1 MIDVKCII
9 TRKVYD
15 SGEGYRVYS
24 CRPVEAEK
32 TGNLELNK
40 YGDFTISINHA
51 TFSIGNTIHVCV
63 EKDELSKYPCSYKF
77 VSYYNQ
83 LGADI
88 SPETAK
94 QIMCNFMTES
104 QAISIIDAYPDFIRL
119 ILDNKA
125 DEIDTKKI
133 YGVGKHRLALYQRK
147 IKEHCKEIAYAPICY
162 KWNIKDIRLVSGRF
176 GSPQEFES
184 AVNSAPYATLID
196 KCECSF
202 VEADKTILKNNRE
215 LRSSEERCLYA
226 CLHELKQNELNG
238 STIMSTAEL
247 SHIIFDKYNACYDK
261 LVDVVKRSSKIH
273 YDDVCKSVAREST
286 YQSELAIAQ
295 ILLEKIKKP
304 SKLYIELDKYREI
317 DGITLTDEQLSA
329 VDMVANNSVC
339 MLNGPAGCV
348 DCDTEFFN
356 GHGWKRIADYE
367 AGDKVLQY
375 NEDGTA
381 ELVAPLAYI
390 KQPCDFLW
398 HFETPHS
405 INQTVCEQ
413 HRILFKWNGYEGIKE
428 TDILTLKKKSD
439 NNINWCGRFIT
450 QFYYFGNGIS
460 MSDEQIRV
468 MVAVMAEGHFSTRYS
483 GSKTKWC
490 VVRLKKERKINRLE
504 LLLNDANI
512 PYKKNIDKFGV
523 TNIRFYAPERR
534 KVYGGEWW
542 NVNEH
547 QARII
552 YEEVTNWDGAIVKSR
567 VHGKEKPIFNT
578 TEKQSADYIQYIF
591 TINGWQ
597 STIVDDSN
605 SPSRREFAKR
615 TYRVSTK
622 HNTLTGLCFDNRPS
636 KKKTEF
642 QKVSTKDGLKYCFTV
657 PTGMLVLRRKNC
669 IFITGNCGK
678 SQTIKTVVKMFDD
691 VGATYQLLA
700 PTGIASKVLQ
710 EYTKRPSKTCHMF
723 LTSPWSPQYI
733 IVDETSICSI
743 ETMRALLSSVNK
755 DTNLIFVCDN
765 AQLLSISCGNFVQDV
780 IDSGLMPRVSLSK
793 IFRYKTS
800 GIITEVTDIR
810 NGEHGNLT
818 NDYADY
824 SFVQISDEPMKQISA
839 AYDKFLSMGYTKDD
853 ILLLCPYNK
862 SKIGST
868 AINSYMQDKYN
879 PSEETGFRAQKNGIR
894 MHDRVINKK
903 NNYHVIACSW
913 SEDEQEYVDSGQMFV
928 ANGDIGEVVQYKNND
943 NEQYLIIRFGDRCAK
958 FEPSDILNLQLAYCI
973 SCHSSQ
979 GCQAKAVICI
989 FDRMHQ
995 SLVTRNLLYVA
1006 MSRAQEQLCV
1016 IGDYDTIV
1024 CGISKQ
1030 ENLERKTFLKNMLT
1044 NPKKYDIIL
1053 ST

>member
-24 CRPVEAEK
+24 CRPVEAENAS
-32 TGNLELNK
+32 NLELNK
-40 YGDFTISINHA
+40 YGDFTISINQA

-63 EKDELSKYPCSYKF
+63 EKDALSKYPGSYKF

-83 LGADI
+83 IGSNI

-104 QAISIIDAYPDFIRL
+104 QAISIIDVYPDFIRL
-119 ILDNKA
+119 ILEDKA

-202 VEADKTILKNNRE
+202 VDADKTILKNNRE

-329 VDMVANNSVC
+329 VNMVANNSVC
-339 MLNGPAGCV
+339 MLNG
-348 DCDTEFFN
+348 
-356 GHGWKRIADYE
+356 
-367 AGDKVLQY
+367 
-375 NEDGTA
+375 
-381 ELVAPLAYI
+381 
-390 KQPCDFLW
+390 
-398 HFETPHS
+398 
-405 INQTVCEQ
+405 
-413 HRILFKWNGYEGIKE
+413 
-428 TDILTLKKKSD
+428 
-439 NNINWCGRFIT
+439 
-450 QFYYFGNGIS
+450 
-460 MSDEQIRV
+460 
-468 MVAVMAEGHFSTRYS
+468 YS
-483 GSKTKWC
+483 GS
-490 VVRLKKERKINRLE
+490 
-504 LLLNDANI
+504 
-512 PYKKNIDKFGV
+512 G
-523 TNIRFYAPERR
+523 
-534 KVYGGEWW
+534 
-542 NVNEH
+542 
-547 QARII
+547 
-552 YEEVTNWDGAIVKSR
+552 KS
-567 VHGKEKPIFNT
+567 T
-578 TEKQSADYIQYIF
+578 
-591 TINGWQ
+591 
-597 STIVDDSN
+597 
-605 SPSRREFAKR
+605 
-615 TYRVSTK
+615 STK
-622 HNTLTGLCFDNRPS
+622 AIIRMLEDCN
-636 KKKTEF
+636 KTY
-642 QKVSTKDGLKYCFTV
+642 T
-657 PTGMLVLRRKNC
+657 
-669 IFITGNCGK
+669 
-678 SQTIKTVVKMFDD
+678 
-691 VGATYQLLA
+691 LLA
-700 PTGIASKVLQ
+700 PTGIASRVL
-710 EYTKRPSKTCHMF
+710 SKATGRKAQTIHMF
-723 LTSPWSPQYI
+723 LATNEESGDYVLLDEASMCAVDLIAALLQSPQ
-733 IVDETSICSI
+733 
-743 ETMRALLSSVNK
+743 LNK

-824 SFVQISDEPMKQISA
+824 SFVQIADEPMKQISA

-868 AINSYMQDKYN
+868 AINAYMQDKYN

-903 NNYHVIACSW
+903 NNYHVAAVVW
-913 SEDEQEYVDSGQMFV
+913 SDDEQDYTDAGQTFV
-928 ANGDIGEVVQYKNND
+928 ANGDIGEVVQYKNDD
-943 NEQYLIIRFGDRCAK
+943 NEQYLIIKFTDRYTRF
-958 FEPSDILNLQLAYCI
+958 ELSDVLNLQLAYCI

>member
-15 SGEGYRVYS
+15 SGDGYRVYS
-24 CRPVEAEK
+24 CQPVEAEK
-32 TGNLELNK
+32 TTELELNK
-40 YGDFTISINHA
+40 YGDFTLSINQT
-51 TFSIGNTIHVCV
+51 TFAVGNTIHVCV
-63 EKDELSKYPCSYKF
+63 EKDELSKYPGSYRF

-83 LGADI
+83 IGADI

-119 ILDNKA
+119 ILDDKT
-125 DEIDTKKI
+125 DEIDIKKI

-184 AVNSAPYATLID
+184 AVNSASYATLID
-196 KCECSF
+196 KCEHSF
-202 VEADKTILKNNRE
+202 TDADKTILKNNRE
-215 LRSSEERCLYA
+215 LRSSEDRCLYA

-247 SHIIFDKYNACYDK
+247 AHIIFDKYNACYDK

-273 YDDVCKSVAREST
+273 YDDACKSVAREST
-286 YQSELAIAQ
+286 YQSERVIAQ

-317 DGITLTDEQLSA
+317 DGIILTDEQLSA

-339 MLNGPAGCV
+339 MLNG
-348 DCDTEFFN
+348 
-356 GHGWKRIADYE
+356 
-367 AGDKVLQY
+367 
-375 NEDGTA
+375 
-381 ELVAPLAYI
+381 
-390 KQPCDFLW
+390 
-398 HFETPHS
+398 
-405 INQTVCEQ
+405 
-413 HRILFKWNGYEGIKE
+413 
-428 TDILTLKKKSD
+428 
-439 NNINWCGRFIT
+439 
-450 QFYYFGNGIS
+450 
-460 MSDEQIRV
+460 
-468 MVAVMAEGHFSTRYS
+468 YS
-483 GSKTKWC
+483 GS
-490 VVRLKKERKINRLE
+490 
-504 LLLNDANI
+504 
-512 PYKKNIDKFGV
+512 G
-523 TNIRFYAPERR
+523 
-534 KVYGGEWW
+534 
-542 NVNEH
+542 
-547 QARII
+547 
-552 YEEVTNWDGAIVKSR
+552 KS
-567 VHGKEKPIFNT
+567 T
-578 TEKQSADYIQYIF
+578 
-591 TINGWQ
+591 
-597 STIVDDSN
+597 
-605 SPSRREFAKR
+605 
-615 TYRVSTK
+615 STK
-622 HNTLTGLCFDNRPS
+622 AIIRMLEDCN
-636 KKKTEF
+636 KTY
-642 QKVSTKDGLKYCFTV
+642 T
-657 PTGMLVLRRKNC
+657 
-669 IFITGNCGK
+669 
-678 SQTIKTVVKMFDD
+678 
-691 VGATYQLLA
+691 LLA
-700 PTGIASKVLQ
+700 PTGIASRVL
-710 EYTKRPSKTCHMF
+710 SKATGRKAQTIHMF
-723 LTSPWSPQYI
+723 LATNNDAGDYVLI
-733 IVDETSICSI
+733 DETSIVSVDLI
-743 ETMRALLSSVNK
+743 ATLLQSPQLNK

-800 GIITEVTDIR
+800 GIITEVTDVR

-818 NDYADY
+818 NAYADY
-824 SFVQISDEPMKQISA
+824 AFVQISDEPMQQISA
-839 AYDKFLSMGYTKDD
+839 AYDKFLSIGYTKDD

-868 AINSYMQDKYN
+868 AINAYIQDKYN
-879 PSEETGFRAQKNGIR
+879 PHEETGFRAQKNGIR

-903 NNYHVIACSW
+903 NNYHVIACAW
-913 SEDEQEYVDSGQMFV
+913 SEEEQEYVDGGQMFV
-928 ANGDIGEVVQYKNND
+928 ANGDIGEVVQYQNND
-943 NEQYLIIRFGDRCAK
+943 NEQYLIIRFGDRYAR

-995 SLVTRNLLYVA
+995 ALVTRNLLYVA

-1044 NPKKYDIIL
+1044 NPQEYDIIL

>member
-24 CRPVEAEK
+24 CRPVEEEK

-40 YGDFTISINHA
+40 YGDFTISINQA

-63 EKDELSKYPCSYKF
+63 EKDGLSKYPSSYKF

-83 LGADI
+83 LGDDI

-286 YQSELAIAQ
+286 YQSERAIAQ

-329 VDMVANNSVC
+329 VNMVANNSVC
-339 MLNGPAGCV
+339 MLNG
-348 DCDTEFFN
+348 
-356 GHGWKRIADYE
+356 
-367 AGDKVLQY
+367 
-375 NEDGTA
+375 
-381 ELVAPLAYI
+381 
-390 KQPCDFLW
+390 
-398 HFETPHS
+398 
-405 INQTVCEQ
+405 
-413 HRILFKWNGYEGIKE
+413 
-428 TDILTLKKKSD
+428 
-439 NNINWCGRFIT
+439 
-450 QFYYFGNGIS
+450 
-460 MSDEQIRV
+460 
-468 MVAVMAEGHFSTRYS
+468 YS
-483 GSKTKWC
+483 GS
-490 VVRLKKERKINRLE
+490 
-504 LLLNDANI
+504 
-512 PYKKNIDKFGV
+512 G
-523 TNIRFYAPERR
+523 
-534 KVYGGEWW
+534 
-542 NVNEH
+542 
-547 QARII
+547 
-552 YEEVTNWDGAIVKSR
+552 KS
-567 VHGKEKPIFNT
+567 T
-578 TEKQSADYIQYIF
+578 
-591 TINGWQ
+591 
-597 STIVDDSN
+597 
-605 SPSRREFAKR
+605 
-615 TYRVSTK
+615 STK
-622 HNTLTGLCFDNRPS
+622 AIIRMLEDCN
-636 KKKTEF
+636 KTY
-642 QKVSTKDGLKYCFTV
+642 T
-657 PTGMLVLRRKNC
+657 
-669 IFITGNCGK
+669 
-678 SQTIKTVVKMFDD
+678 
-691 VGATYQLLA
+691 LLA
-700 PTGIASKVLQ
+700 PTGIASRVL
-710 EYTKRPSKTCHMF
+710 TKATGRKAQTIHMF
-723 LTSPWSPQYI
+723 LATNEDSGDYVLI
-733 IVDETSICSI
+733 DETSMVSI
-743 ETMRALLSSVNK
+743 DLIAALLQSPQLNK

-810 NGEHGNLT
+810 NGEHGNLI

-824 SFVQISDEPMKQISA
+824 SFVQIADEPMKQISA
-839 AYDKFLSMGYTKDD
+839 SYDKFLSMGYTKDD
-853 ILLLCPYNK
+853 ILILCPYNK

-903 NNYHVIACSW
+903 NNYHIIACSW
-913 SEDEQEYVDSGQMFV
+913 SEEEQEYVDSGQMFV
-928 ANGDIGEVVQYKNND
+928 ANGDIGEVIQYKNND

-1044 NPKKYDIIL
+1044 NPEKYDIIL

>member
-32 TGNLELNK
+32 TENLELNK

-63 EKDELSKYPCSYKF
+63 EKDELSKYPGSYKF

-125 DEIDTKKI
+125 DEINTKKI

-184 AVNSAPYATLID
+184 AVNYAPYATLID

-247 SHIIFDKYNACYDK
+247 SRIIFDKYNACYDK
-261 LVDVVKRSSKIH
+261 LVDVVKRSNKIH

-329 VDMVANNSVC
+329 VNMVANNSVC
-339 MLNGPAGCV
+339 MLNG
-348 DCDTEFFN
+348 
-356 GHGWKRIADYE
+356 
-367 AGDKVLQY
+367 
-375 NEDGTA
+375 
-381 ELVAPLAYI
+381 
-390 KQPCDFLW
+390 
-398 HFETPHS
+398 
-405 INQTVCEQ
+405 
-413 HRILFKWNGYEGIKE
+413 
-428 TDILTLKKKSD
+428 
-439 NNINWCGRFIT
+439 
-450 QFYYFGNGIS
+450 
-460 MSDEQIRV
+460 
-468 MVAVMAEGHFSTRYS
+468 YS
-483 GSKTKWC
+483 GS
-490 VVRLKKERKINRLE
+490 
-504 LLLNDANI
+504 
-512 PYKKNIDKFGV
+512 G
-523 TNIRFYAPERR
+523 
-534 KVYGGEWW
+534 
-542 NVNEH
+542 
-547 QARII
+547 
-552 YEEVTNWDGAIVKSR
+552 KS
-567 VHGKEKPIFNT
+567 T
-578 TEKQSADYIQYIF
+578 
-591 TINGWQ
+591 
-597 STIVDDSN
+597 
-605 SPSRREFAKR
+605 
-615 TYRVSTK
+615 STK
-622 HNTLTGLCFDNRPS
+622 AIIRMLEDCN
-636 KKKTEF
+636 KTY
-642 QKVSTKDGLKYCFTV
+642 T
-657 PTGMLVLRRKNC
+657 
-669 IFITGNCGK
+669 
-678 SQTIKTVVKMFDD
+678 
-691 VGATYQLLA
+691 LLA
-700 PTGIASKVLQ
+700 PTGIASRVL
-710 EYTKRPSKTCHMF
+710 SKATSRKAQTIHMF
-723 LTSPWSPQYI
+723 LATNEDSGDYVLI
-733 IVDETSICSI
+733 DETSMVSI
-743 ETMRALLSSVNK
+743 DLIAALLQSPQLNK

-780 IDSGLMPRVSLSK
+780 IDSGLMPRMSLSK

-824 SFVQISDEPMKQISA
+824 SFVQIADEPMKQISA

-868 AINSYMQDKYN
+868 AINTYMQDKYN
-879 PSEETGFRAQKNGIR
+879 PNEETGFRAQKNGIR

-903 NNYHVIACSW
+903 NNYHVIACSL

-943 NEQYLIIRFGDRCAK
+943 NEQYLIIRFGDRCAR

-1044 NPKKYDIIL
+1044 NPEKYDIIL

>member
-32 TGNLELNK
+32 TGNLKLNK
-40 YGDFTISINHA
+40 YGDFTISVNQA

-63 EKDELSKYPCSYKF
+63 EKDELSKYPGSYKF

-83 LGADI
+83 LGEDI

-104 QAISIIDAYPDFIRL
+104 QAISIIDAYPNFIRL

-202 VEADKTILKNNRE
+202 VDADKTILKNNRE

-247 SHIIFDKYNACYDK
+247 SRIIFDKYNACYDK
-261 LVDVVKRSSKIH
+261 LVDVVKRSGKIH

-286 YQSELAIAQ
+286 YQSELSIAH

-339 MLNGPAGCV
+339 MLNG
-348 DCDTEFFN
+348 
-356 GHGWKRIADYE
+356 
-367 AGDKVLQY
+367 
-375 NEDGTA
+375 
-381 ELVAPLAYI
+381 
-390 KQPCDFLW
+390 
-398 HFETPHS
+398 
-405 INQTVCEQ
+405 
-413 HRILFKWNGYEGIKE
+413 
-428 TDILTLKKKSD
+428 
-439 NNINWCGRFIT
+439 
-450 QFYYFGNGIS
+450 
-460 MSDEQIRV
+460 
-468 MVAVMAEGHFSTRYS
+468 YS
-483 GSKTKWC
+483 GS
-490 VVRLKKERKINRLE
+490 
-504 LLLNDANI
+504 
-512 PYKKNIDKFGV
+512 G
-523 TNIRFYAPERR
+523 
-534 KVYGGEWW
+534 
-542 NVNEH
+542 
-547 QARII
+547 
-552 YEEVTNWDGAIVKSR
+552 KS
-567 VHGKEKPIFNT
+567 T
-578 TEKQSADYIQYIF
+578 
-591 TINGWQ
+591 
-597 STIVDDSN
+597 
-605 SPSRREFAKR
+605 
-615 TYRVSTK
+615 STK
-622 HNTLTGLCFDNRPS
+622 AIIRMLEDCN
-636 KKKTEF
+636 KTY
-642 QKVSTKDGLKYCFTV
+642 T
-657 PTGMLVLRRKNC
+657 
-669 IFITGNCGK
+669 
-678 SQTIKTVVKMFDD
+678 
-691 VGATYQLLA
+691 LLA
-700 PTGIASKVLQ
+700 PTGIASRVL
-710 EYTKRPSKTCHMF
+710 SKATGRKAQTIHMF
-723 LTSPWSPQYI
+723 LATNEESGDYVLLDEASMCAVDLIAALLQSPQ
-733 IVDETSICSI
+733 
-743 ETMRALLSSVNK
+743 LNK

-824 SFVQISDEPMKQISA
+824 SFVQIADEPMKQISA

-868 AINSYMQDKYN
+868 AINAYMQDKYN

-903 NNYHVIACSW
+903 NNYHVAAVVW
-913 SEDEQEYVDSGQMFV
+913 SDDEQDYTDAGQTFV
-928 ANGDIGEVVQYKNND
+928 ANGDIGEVVQYKND
-943 NEQYLIIRFGDRCAK
+943 DSEQYLIIKFTDRYTRF
-958 FEPSDILNLQLAYCI
+958 ELSDILNLQLAYCI

-979 GCQAKAVICI
+979 GCQAKAVICV
-989 FDRMHQ
+989 FDSSHK
-995 SLVTRNLLYVA
+995 SLITRNLLYVA

-1030 ENLERKTFLKNMLT
+1030 ENMERKTFLKNMLT
-1044 NPKKYDIIL
+1044 NPEKYDIIL

>member
-15 SGEGYRVYS
+15 SGDGYRVYS
-24 CRPVEAEK
+24 CQPVEAEK
-32 TGNLELNK
+32 TTELELNK
-40 YGDFTISINHA
+40 YGDFTLSINQT
-51 TFSIGNTIHVCV
+51 TFAIGNTIHVCV
-63 EKDELSKYPCSYKF
+63 EKDELSKYSGSYKF

-83 LGADI
+83 IGADI

-104 QAISIIDAYPDFIRL
+104 QAVSIIDAYPDFIRL
-119 ILDNKA
+119 ILDDKT
-125 DEIDTKKI
+125 DEIDIKKI

-202 VEADKTILKNNRE
+202 TEADKTILKNNRE

-273 YDDVCKSVAREST
+273 YDDVSKSVAREST
-286 YQSELAIAQ
+286 YQSERAIAQ

-317 DGITLTDEQLSA
+317 DGITLTDEQLNA

-339 MLNGPAGCV
+339 MLNG
-348 DCDTEFFN
+348 
-356 GHGWKRIADYE
+356 
-367 AGDKVLQY
+367 
-375 NEDGTA
+375 
-381 ELVAPLAYI
+381 
-390 KQPCDFLW
+390 
-398 HFETPHS
+398 
-405 INQTVCEQ
+405 
-413 HRILFKWNGYEGIKE
+413 
-428 TDILTLKKKSD
+428 
-439 NNINWCGRFIT
+439 
-450 QFYYFGNGIS
+450 
-460 MSDEQIRV
+460 
-468 MVAVMAEGHFSTRYS
+468 YS
-483 GSKTKWC
+483 GS
-490 VVRLKKERKINRLE
+490 
-504 LLLNDANI
+504 
-512 PYKKNIDKFGV
+512 G
-523 TNIRFYAPERR
+523 
-534 KVYGGEWW
+534 
-542 NVNEH
+542 
-547 QARII
+547 
-552 YEEVTNWDGAIVKSR
+552 KS
-567 VHGKEKPIFNT
+567 T
-578 TEKQSADYIQYIF
+578 
-591 TINGWQ
+591 
-597 STIVDDSN
+597 
-605 SPSRREFAKR
+605 
-615 TYRVSTK
+615 STK
-622 HNTLTGLCFDNRPS
+622 AIIRMLEDCN
-636 KKKTEF
+636 KTY
-642 QKVSTKDGLKYCFTV
+642 T
-657 PTGMLVLRRKNC
+657 
-669 IFITGNCGK
+669 
-678 SQTIKTVVKMFDD
+678 
-691 VGATYQLLA
+691 LLA
-700 PTGIASKVLQ
+700 PTGIASRVL
-710 EYTKRPSKTCHMF
+710 SKATGRKAQTIHMF
-723 LTSPWSPQYI
+723 LATNNDAGDY
-733 IVDETSICSI
+733 VLLDETSMVSVDLIA
-743 ETMRALLSSVNK
+743 TLLQSPQLNK

-800 GIITEVTDIR
+800 GIITEVTDVR

-818 NDYADY
+818 SAYADY
-824 SFVQISDEPMKQISA
+824 SFVQIADEPMKQISA

-868 AINSYMQDKYN
+868 AINAYMQDKYN
-879 PSEETGFRAQKNGIR
+879 HHEETGFRAQKNGIR

-913 SEDEQEYVDSGQMFV
+913 SEEEQEYVDGGQMFV
-928 ANGDIGEVVQYKNND
+928 ANGDIGEVVQYQNND
-943 NEQYLIIRFGDRCAK
+943 NEQYLIIRFGDRHAR

-979 GCQAKAVICI
+979 GCQAKAVICV

-995 SLVTRNLLYVA
+995 ALVTRNLLYVA

-1044 NPKKYDIIL
+1044 NPQEYDIML

>member
-15 SGEGYRVYS
+15 SGDGYRVYS
-24 CRPVEAEK
+24 CQPVEAEK
-32 TGNLELNK
+32 TDELELNK
-40 YGDFTISINHA
+40 YGDFTLSINQT
-51 TFSIGNTIHVCV
+51 TFAVGNTIHVCV
-63 EKDELSKYPCSYKF
+63 EKDELSKYPGSYKF

-83 LGADI
+83 IGSDI

-119 ILDNKA
+119 ILDDKT
-125 DEIDTKKI
+125 DEIDIKKI

-176 GSPQEFES
+176 GSPQEFDS

-196 KCECSF
+196 KCECNF
-202 VEADKTILKNNRE
+202 TEADKTILKNNKE

-247 SHIIFDKYNACYDK
+247 AHIIFDKYNACYDK

-286 YQSELAIAQ
+286 YQSERAIAQ

-339 MLNGPAGCV
+339 MLNG
-348 DCDTEFFN
+348 
-356 GHGWKRIADYE
+356 
-367 AGDKVLQY
+367 
-375 NEDGTA
+375 
-381 ELVAPLAYI
+381 
-390 KQPCDFLW
+390 
-398 HFETPHS
+398 
-405 INQTVCEQ
+405 
-413 HRILFKWNGYEGIKE
+413 
-428 TDILTLKKKSD
+428 
-439 NNINWCGRFIT
+439 
-450 QFYYFGNGIS
+450 
-460 MSDEQIRV
+460 
-468 MVAVMAEGHFSTRYS
+468 YS
-483 GSKTKWC
+483 GS
-490 VVRLKKERKINRLE
+490 
-504 LLLNDANI
+504 
-512 PYKKNIDKFGV
+512 G
-523 TNIRFYAPERR
+523 
-534 KVYGGEWW
+534 
-542 NVNEH
+542 
-547 QARII
+547 
-552 YEEVTNWDGAIVKSR
+552 KS
-567 VHGKEKPIFNT
+567 T
-578 TEKQSADYIQYIF
+578 
-591 TINGWQ
+591 
-597 STIVDDSN
+597 
-605 SPSRREFAKR
+605 
-615 TYRVSTK
+615 STK
-622 HNTLTGLCFDNRPS
+622 AIIRMLEDCN
-636 KKKTEF
+636 KTY
-642 QKVSTKDGLKYCFTV
+642 T
-657 PTGMLVLRRKNC
+657 
-669 IFITGNCGK
+669 
-678 SQTIKTVVKMFDD
+678 
-691 VGATYQLLA
+691 LLA
-700 PTGIASKVLQ
+700 PTGIASRVL
-710 EYTKRPSKTCHMF
+710 SKATRRKAQTIHMF
-723 LTSPWSPQYI
+723 LATNEEAGGYVLLDEASMCAVDLIATLLQSPQ
-733 IVDETSICSI
+733 
-743 ETMRALLSSVNK
+743 LNK

-800 GIITEVTDIR
+800 GIITEVTDVR

-818 NDYADY
+818 SAYADY
-824 SFVQISDEPMKQISA
+824 SFIQIADEPMKQISA

-853 ILLLCPYNK
+853 ILVLCPYNK

-868 AINSYMQDKYN
+868 AINAYMQDKYN
-879 PSEETGFRAQKNGIR
+879 PHEETGFRAQKNGIR

-913 SEDEQEYVDSGQMFV
+913 SEDEQEYVDGGQMFV
-928 ANGDIGEVVQYKNND
+928 ANGDIGEVIQYQNND
-943 NEQYLIIRFGDRCAK
+943 NEQYLIIRFGDRYAR
-958 FEPSDILNLQLAYCI
+958 FEPSDMLNLQLAYCI

-979 GCQAKAVICI
+979 GCQAKAVICV

-995 SLVTRNLLYVA
+995 TLITRNLLYVA

-1044 NPKKYDIIL
+1044 NPQEYDIIL
-1053 ST
+1053 SI

>member
-32 TGNLELNK
+32 TGEFELNK
-40 YGDFTISINHA
+40 YGDFTLSINQT
-51 TFSIGNTIHVCV
+51 TFAVGNTIHVCV
-63 EKDELSKYPCSYKF
+63 EKDELSKYPGSYKF

-83 LGADI
+83 IGADI

-119 ILDNKA
+119 ILDDKT
-125 DEIDTKKI
+125 DEIDIKKI

-184 AVNSAPYATLID
+184 AVNSSPYATLID

-202 VEADKTILKNNRE
+202 VEADKTILKNNKE

-247 SHIIFDKYNACYDK
+247 AHIIFDKYNVCYDK

-273 YDDVCKSVAREST
+273 YDDVCKSVARESI
-286 YQSELAIAQ
+286 YQSERSIAQ

-339 MLNGPAGCV
+339 MLNG
-348 DCDTEFFN
+348 
-356 GHGWKRIADYE
+356 
-367 AGDKVLQY
+367 
-375 NEDGTA
+375 
-381 ELVAPLAYI
+381 
-390 KQPCDFLW
+390 
-398 HFETPHS
+398 
-405 INQTVCEQ
+405 
-413 HRILFKWNGYEGIKE
+413 
-428 TDILTLKKKSD
+428 
-439 NNINWCGRFIT
+439 
-450 QFYYFGNGIS
+450 
-460 MSDEQIRV
+460 
-468 MVAVMAEGHFSTRYS
+468 YS
-483 GSKTKWC
+483 GS
-490 VVRLKKERKINRLE
+490 
-504 LLLNDANI
+504 
-512 PYKKNIDKFGV
+512 G
-523 TNIRFYAPERR
+523 
-534 KVYGGEWW
+534 
-542 NVNEH
+542 
-547 QARII
+547 
-552 YEEVTNWDGAIVKSR
+552 KS
-567 VHGKEKPIFNT
+567 T
-578 TEKQSADYIQYIF
+578 
-591 TINGWQ
+591 
-597 STIVDDSN
+597 
-605 SPSRREFAKR
+605 
-615 TYRVSTK
+615 STK
-622 HNTLTGLCFDNRPS
+622 AIIRMLEDCN
-636 KKKTEF
+636 KTY
-642 QKVSTKDGLKYCFTV
+642 T
-657 PTGMLVLRRKNC
+657 
-669 IFITGNCGK
+669 
-678 SQTIKTVVKMFDD
+678 
-691 VGATYQLLA
+691 LLA
-700 PTGIASKVLQ
+700 PTGIASRVL
-710 EYTKRPSKTCHMF
+710 SKATGRKAQTIHMF
-723 LTSPWSPQYI
+723 LATNDDAGDYVLLDESSMCSVDLIAALLQSPQLN
-733 IVDETSICSI
+733 E
-743 ETMRALLSSVNK
+743 

-780 IDSGLMPRVSLSK
+780 IDSGLMSRVSLSK

-800 GIITEVTDIR
+800 GIITEVTDVR

-818 NDYADY
+818 NAYADY
-824 SFVQISDEPMKQISA
+824 SFVQIADEPMKQISA
-839 AYDKFLSMGYTKDD
+839 VYDKFLSMGYTKDD

-868 AINSYMQDKYN
+868 AINAYMQDKYN
-879 PSEETGFRAQKNGIR
+879 PHEETGFRAQKNGIR

-903 NNYHVIACSW
+903 NNYHVISCSW
-913 SEDEQEYVDSGQMFV
+913 SEEEQEYVDGGQMFV
-928 ANGDIGEVVQYKNND
+928 ANGDIGEVVQYQNND
-943 NEQYLIIRFGDRCAK
+943 NEQYLIIRFGDRYAR

-995 SLVTRNLLYVA
+995 ALVTRNLLYVA

-1044 NPKKYDIIL
+1044 NPQEYDIIL
-1053 ST
+1053 SI

>member
-15 SGEGYRVYS
+15 SGDGYRVYS
-24 CRPVEAEK
+24 CQPVEAEK
-32 TGNLELNK
+32 TTELELNK
-40 YGDFTISINHA
+40 YGDFTLSINQT
-51 TFSIGNTIHVCV
+51 TFAIGNTIHVCV
-63 EKDELSKYPCSYKF
+63 EKDELSKYSGSYKF

-83 LGADI
+83 IGADI

-104 QAISIIDAYPDFIRL
+104 QAVSIIDAYPDFIRL
-119 ILDNKA
+119 ILDDKT
-125 DEIDTKKI
+125 DEIDIKKI

-202 VEADKTILKNNRE
+202 TEADKTILKNNRE

-273 YDDVCKSVAREST
+273 YDDVSKSVAREST
-286 YQSELAIAQ
+286 YQSERAIAQ

-317 DGITLTDEQLSA
+317 DGITLTDEQLNA

-339 MLNGPAGCV
+339 MLNG
-348 DCDTEFFN
+348 
-356 GHGWKRIADYE
+356 
-367 AGDKVLQY
+367 
-375 NEDGTA
+375 
-381 ELVAPLAYI
+381 
-390 KQPCDFLW
+390 
-398 HFETPHS
+398 
-405 INQTVCEQ
+405 
-413 HRILFKWNGYEGIKE
+413 
-428 TDILTLKKKSD
+428 
-439 NNINWCGRFIT
+439 
-450 QFYYFGNGIS
+450 
-460 MSDEQIRV
+460 
-468 MVAVMAEGHFSTRYS
+468 YS
-483 GSKTKWC
+483 GS
-490 VVRLKKERKINRLE
+490 
-504 LLLNDANI
+504 
-512 PYKKNIDKFGV
+512 G
-523 TNIRFYAPERR
+523 
-534 KVYGGEWW
+534 
-542 NVNEH
+542 
-547 QARII
+547 
-552 YEEVTNWDGAIVKSR
+552 KS
-567 VHGKEKPIFNT
+567 T
-578 TEKQSADYIQYIF
+578 
-591 TINGWQ
+591 
-597 STIVDDSN
+597 
-605 SPSRREFAKR
+605 
-615 TYRVSTK
+615 STK
-622 HNTLTGLCFDNRPS
+622 AIIRMLEDCN
-636 KKKTEF
+636 KTY
-642 QKVSTKDGLKYCFTV
+642 T
-657 PTGMLVLRRKNC
+657 
-669 IFITGNCGK
+669 
-678 SQTIKTVVKMFDD
+678 
-691 VGATYQLLA
+691 LLA
-700 PTGIASKVLQ
+700 PTGIASRVL
-710 EYTKRPSKTCHMF
+710 SKATGRKAQTIHMF
-723 LTSPWSPQYI
+723 LATNNDAGDY
-733 IVDETSICSI
+733 VLLDETSMVSVDLIA
-743 ETMRALLSSVNK
+743 TLLQSPQLNK

-800 GIITEVTDIR
+800 GIITEVTDVR

-818 NDYADY
+818 SAYADY
-824 SFVQISDEPMKQISA
+824 SFVQIADEPMKQISA

-868 AINSYMQDKYN
+868 AINAYMQDKYN
-879 PSEETGFRAQKNGIR
+879 PHEETGFRTQKNGIR

-913 SEDEQEYVDSGQMFV
+913 SEEEQEYVDGGQMFV
-928 ANGDIGEVVQYKNND
+928 ANGDIGEVVQYQNND
-943 NEQYLIIRFGDRCAK
+943 NEQYLIIRFGDRHAR

-979 GCQAKAVICI
+979 GCQAKAVICV

-995 SLVTRNLLYVA
+995 ALVTRNLLYVA

-1044 NPKKYDIIL
+1044 NPQEYDIML

>member
-15 SGEGYRVYS
+15 SGDGYRVYS
-24 CRPVEAEK
+24 CQPVGAEK
-32 TGNLELNK
+32 PDELELNK
-40 YGDFTISINHA
+40 YGDFTLSINQT
-51 TFSIGNTIHVCV
+51 TFAVGNTIHVCV
-63 EKDELSKYPCSYKF
+63 EKDELSKYPGSYKF

-83 LGADI
+83 IGADI

-104 QAISIIDAYPDFIRL
+104 QAISIIDAYPNFIRL
-119 ILDNKA
+119 ILDDKT
-125 DEIDTKKI
+125 DEIDIKKI

-202 VEADKTILKNNRE
+202 TEADKTILKNNRE

-247 SHIIFDKYNACYDK
+247 AHIIFDKYNACYDK

-286 YQSELAIAQ
+286 YQSERAIAQ

-317 DGITLTDEQLSA
+317 DGITLTDEQLRA

-339 MLNGPAGCV
+339 MLNG
-348 DCDTEFFN
+348 
-356 GHGWKRIADYE
+356 
-367 AGDKVLQY
+367 
-375 NEDGTA
+375 
-381 ELVAPLAYI
+381 
-390 KQPCDFLW
+390 
-398 HFETPHS
+398 
-405 INQTVCEQ
+405 
-413 HRILFKWNGYEGIKE
+413 
-428 TDILTLKKKSD
+428 
-439 NNINWCGRFIT
+439 
-450 QFYYFGNGIS
+450 
-460 MSDEQIRV
+460 
-468 MVAVMAEGHFSTRYS
+468 YS
-483 GSKTKWC
+483 GS
-490 VVRLKKERKINRLE
+490 
-504 LLLNDANI
+504 
-512 PYKKNIDKFGV
+512 G
-523 TNIRFYAPERR
+523 
-534 KVYGGEWW
+534 
-542 NVNEH
+542 
-547 QARII
+547 
-552 YEEVTNWDGAIVKSR
+552 KS
-567 VHGKEKPIFNT
+567 T
-578 TEKQSADYIQYIF
+578 
-591 TINGWQ
+591 
-597 STIVDDSN
+597 
-605 SPSRREFAKR
+605 
-615 TYRVSTK
+615 STK
-622 HNTLTGLCFDNRPS
+622 AIIRMLEDCN
-636 KKKTEF
+636 KTY
-642 QKVSTKDGLKYCFTV
+642 T
-657 PTGMLVLRRKNC
+657 
-669 IFITGNCGK
+669 
-678 SQTIKTVVKMFDD
+678 
-691 VGATYQLLA
+691 LLA
-700 PTGIASKVLQ
+700 PTGIASRVL
-710 EYTKRPSKTCHMF
+710 SKATGRKAQTIHMF
-723 LTSPWSPQYI
+723 LATNNDAGDYVLIDECSMLSVDLVATLLQSPQ
-733 IVDETSICSI
+733 
-743 ETMRALLSSVNK
+743 LNK

-800 GIITEVTDIR
+800 GIITEVTDVR

-818 NDYADY
+818 SAYADY
-824 SFVQISDEPMKQISA
+824 SFVQIADEPMKQISA

-868 AINSYMQDKYN
+868 AINAYMQDKYN
-879 PSEETGFRAQKNGIR
+879 PHEETGFRAQKNGIR

-903 NNYHVIACSW
+903 NNYHVIACAW
-913 SEDEQEYVDSGQMFV
+913 SEEEQEYVDGGQMFV
-928 ANGDIGEVVQYKNND
+928 ANGDIGEVVQYQNND
-943 NEQYLIIRFGDRCAK
+943 NEQYLIIRFGDRYAR

-979 GCQAKAVICI
+979 GCQAKAVVCV

-995 SLVTRNLLYVA
+995 TLITRNLLYVA

-1044 NPKKYDIIL
+1044 NPQEYDIIL
-1053 ST
+1053 SI

>member
-1 MIDVKCII
+1 MIDIKCII

-15 SGEGYRVYS
+15 SGGGYRVYS

-32 TGNLELNK
+32 TDELEMNK
-40 YGDFTISINHA
+40 YGDFTLSINQT
-51 TFSIGNTIHVCV
+51 TFAVGNTIHVCV
-63 EKDELSKYPCSYKF
+63 EKDELSKYPGSYKF

-83 LGADI
+83 IGADI

-119 ILDNKA
+119 ILDDKT

-184 AVNSAPYATLID
+184 AVSSAPYATLID
-196 KCECSF
+196 KCECGF

-238 STIMSTAEL
+238 STIMPTAEL

-273 YDDVCKSVAREST
+273 YDDVSKSVAREST
-286 YQSELAIAQ
+286 YQSERAIAQ

-339 MLNGPAGCV
+339 MLNG
-348 DCDTEFFN
+348 
-356 GHGWKRIADYE
+356 
-367 AGDKVLQY
+367 
-375 NEDGTA
+375 
-381 ELVAPLAYI
+381 
-390 KQPCDFLW
+390 
-398 HFETPHS
+398 
-405 INQTVCEQ
+405 
-413 HRILFKWNGYEGIKE
+413 
-428 TDILTLKKKSD
+428 
-439 NNINWCGRFIT
+439 
-450 QFYYFGNGIS
+450 
-460 MSDEQIRV
+460 
-468 MVAVMAEGHFSTRYS
+468 YS
-483 GSKTKWC
+483 GS
-490 VVRLKKERKINRLE
+490 
-504 LLLNDANI
+504 
-512 PYKKNIDKFGV
+512 G
-523 TNIRFYAPERR
+523 
-534 KVYGGEWW
+534 
-542 NVNEH
+542 
-547 QARII
+547 
-552 YEEVTNWDGAIVKSR
+552 KS
-567 VHGKEKPIFNT
+567 T
-578 TEKQSADYIQYIF
+578 
-591 TINGWQ
+591 
-597 STIVDDSN
+597 
-605 SPSRREFAKR
+605 
-615 TYRVSTK
+615 STK
-622 HNTLTGLCFDNRPS
+622 AIIRMLEDCN
-636 KKKTEF
+636 KTY
-642 QKVSTKDGLKYCFTV
+642 T
-657 PTGMLVLRRKNC
+657 
-669 IFITGNCGK
+669 
-678 SQTIKTVVKMFDD
+678 
-691 VGATYQLLA
+691 LLA
-700 PTGIASKVLQ
+700 PTGIASRVL
-710 EYTKRPSKTCHMF
+710 SKATGRKAQTIHMF
-723 LTSPWSPQYI
+723 LATNEEAGDYVLIDECSMLPIDLVATLLQSPQ
-733 IVDETSICSI
+733 
-743 ETMRALLSSVNK
+743 LNK

-765 AQLLSISCGNFVQDV
+765 AQLLSISCGNFVQDI

-810 NGEHGNLT
+810 NGEHSNLT
-818 NDYADY
+818 NAYADY
-824 SFVQISDEPMKQISA
+824 SFVQIADEPMQQISA

-862 SKIGST
+862 SKIGSM
-868 AINSYMQDKYN
+868 AINAYMQDKYN
-879 PSEETGFRAQKNGIR
+879 PHEETGFRAQKNGIR

-913 SEDEQEYVDSGQMFV
+913 SEDEQEYVDGGQMFV
-928 ANGDIGEVVQYKNND
+928 ANGDIGEVVQHQNND
-943 NEQYLIIRFGDRCAK
+943 NEQYLIIRFGDRYAR

-995 SLVTRNLLYVA
+995 ALITRNLLYVA
-1006 MSRAQEQLCV
+1006 MSRPQEQLCV

-1044 NPKKYDIIL
+1044 SPQEYDIIL
-1053 ST
+1053 SI

>member
-32 TGNLELNK
+32 TDKLELNK
-40 YGDFTISINHA
+40 YGDFTISINQA

-63 EKDELSKYPCSYKF
+63 EKDGLSKYPCSYKF

-119 ILDNKA
+119 ILDDKT
-125 DEIDTKKI
+125 DEIDIKKI

-196 KCECSF
+196 KCECGF

-247 SHIIFDKYNACYDK
+247 SRIVFDKYNACYDK

-304 SKLYIELDKYREI
+304 SKLYIEIDKYREI
-317 DGITLTDEQLSA
+317 DGIILTDEQLSA

-339 MLNGPAGCV
+339 MLNG
-348 DCDTEFFN
+348 
-356 GHGWKRIADYE
+356 
-367 AGDKVLQY
+367 
-375 NEDGTA
+375 
-381 ELVAPLAYI
+381 
-390 KQPCDFLW
+390 
-398 HFETPHS
+398 
-405 INQTVCEQ
+405 
-413 HRILFKWNGYEGIKE
+413 
-428 TDILTLKKKSD
+428 
-439 NNINWCGRFIT
+439 
-450 QFYYFGNGIS
+450 
-460 MSDEQIRV
+460 
-468 MVAVMAEGHFSTRYS
+468 YS
-483 GSKTKWC
+483 GS
-490 VVRLKKERKINRLE
+490 
-504 LLLNDANI
+504 
-512 PYKKNIDKFGV
+512 G
-523 TNIRFYAPERR
+523 
-534 KVYGGEWW
+534 
-542 NVNEH
+542 
-547 QARII
+547 
-552 YEEVTNWDGAIVKSR
+552 KS
-567 VHGKEKPIFNT
+567 T
-578 TEKQSADYIQYIF
+578 
-591 TINGWQ
+591 
-597 STIVDDSN
+597 
-605 SPSRREFAKR
+605 
-615 TYRVSTK
+615 STK
-622 HNTLTGLCFDNRPS
+622 AIIRMLEDCN
-636 KKKTEF
+636 KTY
-642 QKVSTKDGLKYCFTV
+642 T
-657 PTGMLVLRRKNC
+657 
-669 IFITGNCGK
+669 
-678 SQTIKTVVKMFDD
+678 
-691 VGATYQLLA
+691 LLA
-700 PTGIASKVLQ
+700 PTGIASRVL
-710 EYTKRPSKTCHMF
+710 SKATGRKAQTIHMF
-723 LTSPWSPQYI
+723 LATNNDAGDYVLI
-733 IVDETSICSI
+733 DEASICSVDLI
-743 ETMRALLSSVNK
+743 AALLQSPQLNK

-765 AQLLSISCGNFVQDV
+765 AQLLSISCGNFVQDI

-810 NGEHGNLT
+810 NGEHGNLI

-868 AINSYMQDKYN
+868 AINAYMQDKYN
-879 PSEETGFRAQKNGIR
+879 LSEETGFRAQKNGIR

-913 SEDEQEYVDSGQMFV
+913 SEDEQEYVDGGQMFV
-928 ANGDIGEVVQYKNND
+928 ANGDIGEVVQHQNND
-943 NEQYLIIRFGDRCAK
+943 NEQYLIIRFGDRYAR

-1044 NPKKYDIIL
+1044 NPEKYDIIL

>member
-15 SGEGYRVYS
+15 SGDGYRVYS
-24 CRPVEAEK
+24 CQPVEAEK
-32 TGNLELNK
+32 TTELELNK
-40 YGDFTISINHA
+40 YGDFTLSINQT
-51 TFSIGNTIHVCV
+51 TFAVGNTIHVCV
-63 EKDELSKYPCSYKF
+63 EKDELSKYPGSYRF

-83 LGADI
+83 IGADI

-119 ILDNKA
+119 ILDDKT
-125 DEIDTKKI
+125 DEIDIKKI

-184 AVNSAPYATLID
+184 AVNSASYATLID
-196 KCECSF
+196 KCEHSF
-202 VEADKTILKNNRE
+202 TDADKTILKNNRE
-215 LRSSEERCLYA
+215 LRSSEDRCLYA

-247 SHIIFDKYNACYDK
+247 AHIIFDKYNACYDK

-273 YDDVCKSVAREST
+273 YDDACKSVAREST
-286 YQSELAIAQ
+286 YQSERVIAQ

-317 DGITLTDEQLSA
+317 DGIILTDEQLSA

-339 MLNGPAGCV
+339 MLNG
-348 DCDTEFFN
+348 
-356 GHGWKRIADYE
+356 
-367 AGDKVLQY
+367 
-375 NEDGTA
+375 
-381 ELVAPLAYI
+381 
-390 KQPCDFLW
+390 
-398 HFETPHS
+398 
-405 INQTVCEQ
+405 
-413 HRILFKWNGYEGIKE
+413 
-428 TDILTLKKKSD
+428 
-439 NNINWCGRFIT
+439 
-450 QFYYFGNGIS
+450 
-460 MSDEQIRV
+460 
-468 MVAVMAEGHFSTRYS
+468 YS
-483 GSKTKWC
+483 GS
-490 VVRLKKERKINRLE
+490 
-504 LLLNDANI
+504 
-512 PYKKNIDKFGV
+512 G
-523 TNIRFYAPERR
+523 
-534 KVYGGEWW
+534 
-542 NVNEH
+542 
-547 QARII
+547 
-552 YEEVTNWDGAIVKSR
+552 KS
-567 VHGKEKPIFNT
+567 T
-578 TEKQSADYIQYIF
+578 
-591 TINGWQ
+591 
-597 STIVDDSN
+597 
-605 SPSRREFAKR
+605 
-615 TYRVSTK
+615 STK
-622 HNTLTGLCFDNRPS
+622 AIIRMLEDCN
-636 KKKTEF
+636 KTY
-642 QKVSTKDGLKYCFTV
+642 T
-657 PTGMLVLRRKNC
+657 
-669 IFITGNCGK
+669 
-678 SQTIKTVVKMFDD
+678 
-691 VGATYQLLA
+691 LLA
-700 PTGIASKVLQ
+700 PTGIASRVL
-710 EYTKRPSKTCHMF
+710 SKATGRKAQTIHMF
-723 LTSPWSPQYI
+723 LATNNDAGDYVLI
-733 IVDETSICSI
+733 DETSIVSVDLI
-743 ETMRALLSSVNK
+743 ATLLQSPQLNK

-800 GIITEVTDIR
+800 GIITEVTDVR

-818 NDYADY
+818 NAYADY
-824 SFVQISDEPMKQISA
+824 SFVQISDEPMQQISA
-839 AYDKFLSMGYTKDD
+839 AYDKFLSIGYTKDD

-868 AINSYMQDKYN
+868 AINAYMQDKYN
-879 PSEETGFRAQKNGIR
+879 PHEETGFRAQKNGIR

-903 NNYHVIACSW
+903 NNYHVIACAW
-913 SEDEQEYVDSGQMFV
+913 SEEEQEYVDGGQMFV
-928 ANGDIGEVVQYKNND
+928 ANGDIGEVVQYQNND
-943 NEQYLIIRFGDRCAK
+943 NEQYLIIRFGDRYAR

-995 SLVTRNLLYVA
+995 ALVTRNLLYVA

-1044 NPKKYDIIL
+1044 NPQEYDIIL

>member
-15 SGEGYRVYS
+15 GGDGYRVYS
-24 CRPVEAEK
+24 CQPVEAEK
-32 TGNLELNK
+32 TDELELNK
-40 YGDFTISINHA
+40 YGDFTLSINQT
-51 TFSIGNTIHVCV
+51 TFAVGNTIHICV
-63 EKDELSKYPCSYKF
+63 EKDGLSKYPGSYKF

-83 LGADI
+83 IGADI

-119 ILDNKA
+119 ILDDKT
-125 DEIDTKKI
+125 DEIDIKKI

-202 VEADKTILKNNRE
+202 TEADKTILKNNRE

-247 SHIIFDKYNACYDK
+247 AHIIFDKYNACYDK
-261 LVDVVKRSSKIH
+261 LVNVVKRSGKIH

-286 YQSELAIAQ
+286 YQSERAIAQ

-339 MLNGPAGCV
+339 MLNG
-348 DCDTEFFN
+348 
-356 GHGWKRIADYE
+356 
-367 AGDKVLQY
+367 
-375 NEDGTA
+375 
-381 ELVAPLAYI
+381 
-390 KQPCDFLW
+390 
-398 HFETPHS
+398 
-405 INQTVCEQ
+405 
-413 HRILFKWNGYEGIKE
+413 
-428 TDILTLKKKSD
+428 
-439 NNINWCGRFIT
+439 
-450 QFYYFGNGIS
+450 
-460 MSDEQIRV
+460 
-468 MVAVMAEGHFSTRYS
+468 YS
-483 GSKTKWC
+483 GS
-490 VVRLKKERKINRLE
+490 
-504 LLLNDANI
+504 
-512 PYKKNIDKFGV
+512 G
-523 TNIRFYAPERR
+523 
-534 KVYGGEWW
+534 
-542 NVNEH
+542 
-547 QARII
+547 
-552 YEEVTNWDGAIVKSR
+552 KS
-567 VHGKEKPIFNT
+567 T
-578 TEKQSADYIQYIF
+578 
-591 TINGWQ
+591 
-597 STIVDDSN
+597 
-605 SPSRREFAKR
+605 
-615 TYRVSTK
+615 STK
-622 HNTLTGLCFDNRPS
+622 AIIRMLEDCN
-636 KKKTEF
+636 KTY
-642 QKVSTKDGLKYCFTV
+642 T
-657 PTGMLVLRRKNC
+657 
-669 IFITGNCGK
+669 
-678 SQTIKTVVKMFDD
+678 
-691 VGATYQLLA
+691 LLA
-700 PTGIASKVLQ
+700 PTGIASRVL
-710 EYTKRPSKTCHMF
+710 SKATCRKAQTIHMF
-723 LTSPWSPQYI
+723 LATNNDAGDYVLLDEASMCAVDLIATLLQSPQLN
-733 IVDETSICSI
+733 E
-743 ETMRALLSSVNK
+743 

-800 GIITEVTDIR
+800 GIITEVTDVR

-818 NDYADY
+818 NAYADY
-824 SFVQISDEPMKQISA
+824 SFVQISDEPMQQISA

-868 AINSYMQDKYN
+868 AINAYMQDKYN
-879 PSEETGFRAQKNGIR
+879 PHEKTGFRAQKNGIR

-913 SEDEQEYVDSGQMFV
+913 SEDEQEYVDGGQMFV
-928 ANGDIGEVVQYKNND
+928 ANGDIGEVVQYQNND
-943 NEQYLIIRFGDRCAK
+943 NEQYLIIRFGDRCAR

-979 GCQAKAVICI
+979 GCQAKAVICV

-995 SLVTRNLLYVA
+995 ALITRNLLYVA

-1044 NPKKYDIIL
+1044 NPQEYDIML

>member
-63 EKDELSKYPCSYKF
+63 EKDELSKYPGSYKF

-329 VDMVANNSVC
+329 VNMVANNSVC
-339 MLNGPAGCV
+339 MLNG
-348 DCDTEFFN
+348 
-356 GHGWKRIADYE
+356 
-367 AGDKVLQY
+367 
-375 NEDGTA
+375 
-381 ELVAPLAYI
+381 
-390 KQPCDFLW
+390 
-398 HFETPHS
+398 
-405 INQTVCEQ
+405 
-413 HRILFKWNGYEGIKE
+413 
-428 TDILTLKKKSD
+428 
-439 NNINWCGRFIT
+439 
-450 QFYYFGNGIS
+450 
-460 MSDEQIRV
+460 
-468 MVAVMAEGHFSTRYS
+468 YS
-483 GSKTKWC
+483 GS
-490 VVRLKKERKINRLE
+490 
-504 LLLNDANI
+504 
-512 PYKKNIDKFGV
+512 G
-523 TNIRFYAPERR
+523 
-534 KVYGGEWW
+534 
-542 NVNEH
+542 
-547 QARII
+547 
-552 YEEVTNWDGAIVKSR
+552 KS
-567 VHGKEKPIFNT
+567 T
-578 TEKQSADYIQYIF
+578 
-591 TINGWQ
+591 
-597 STIVDDSN
+597 
-605 SPSRREFAKR
+605 
-615 TYRVSTK
+615 STK
-622 HNTLTGLCFDNRPS
+622 AIIRMLEDCN
-636 KKKTEF
+636 KTY
-642 QKVSTKDGLKYCFTV
+642 T
-657 PTGMLVLRRKNC
+657 
-669 IFITGNCGK
+669 
-678 SQTIKTVVKMFDD
+678 
-691 VGATYQLLA
+691 LLA
-700 PTGIASKVLQ
+700 PTGIASRVL
-710 EYTKRPSKTCHMF
+710 TKATGRKAQTIHMF
-723 LTSPWSPQYI
+723 LATNEESGDYVLLDEASMCAVDLIAALLQSPQ
-733 IVDETSICSI
+733 
-743 ETMRALLSSVNK
+743 LNK

-780 IDSGLMPRVSLSK
+780 IDSGFMPRVSLSK

-800 GIITEVTDIR
+800 GIITEVTDVR

-824 SFVQISDEPMKQISA
+824 SFVQIADEPMKQISA

-913 SEDEQEYVDSGQMFV
+913 SEDEQEYVDEGQMFV

-943 NEQYLIIRFGDRCAK
+943 NEQYLIIRFGDQCAK

-989 FDRMHQ
+989 FDHMHQ
-995 SLVTRNLLYVA
+995 SLVTRNLLYVV

>member
-15 SGEGYRVYS
+15 SGDGYRVYS
-24 CRPVEAEK
+24 CRPVGAEK
-32 TGNLELNK
+32 TNELELNK
-40 YGDFTISINHA
+40 YGDFTLSINQT
-51 TFSIGNTIHVCV
+51 TFAVGNTVHVCV
-63 EKDELSKYPCSYKF
+63 EKDELSKYPSSYKF

-83 LGADI
+83 IGADI

-119 ILDNKA
+119 ILDDKT
-125 DEIDTKKI
+125 DEIDIKKI

-162 KWNIKDIRLVSGRF
+162 NWNIKDIRLVSGRF

-202 VEADKTILKNNRE
+202 TEADKTILKNNRE
-215 LRSSEERCLYA
+215 LRPSEERCLYA
-226 CLHELKQNELNG
+226 CLHELKQNESNG

-247 SHIIFDKYNACYDK
+247 AHIIFDKYNACYDK
-261 LVDVVKRSSKIH
+261 LVDVVKRSNKIH

-286 YQSELAIAQ
+286 YQSERAIAQ

-304 SKLYIELDKYREI
+304 SKLYIKLDKYREI

-329 VDMVANNSVC
+329 VGMVANNSVC
-339 MLNGPAGCV
+339 MLNG
-348 DCDTEFFN
+348 
-356 GHGWKRIADYE
+356 
-367 AGDKVLQY
+367 
-375 NEDGTA
+375 
-381 ELVAPLAYI
+381 
-390 KQPCDFLW
+390 
-398 HFETPHS
+398 
-405 INQTVCEQ
+405 
-413 HRILFKWNGYEGIKE
+413 
-428 TDILTLKKKSD
+428 
-439 NNINWCGRFIT
+439 
-450 QFYYFGNGIS
+450 
-460 MSDEQIRV
+460 
-468 MVAVMAEGHFSTRYS
+468 YS
-483 GSKTKWC
+483 GS
-490 VVRLKKERKINRLE
+490 
-504 LLLNDANI
+504 
-512 PYKKNIDKFGV
+512 G
-523 TNIRFYAPERR
+523 
-534 KVYGGEWW
+534 
-542 NVNEH
+542 
-547 QARII
+547 
-552 YEEVTNWDGAIVKSR
+552 KS
-567 VHGKEKPIFNT
+567 T
-578 TEKQSADYIQYIF
+578 
-591 TINGWQ
+591 
-597 STIVDDSN
+597 
-605 SPSRREFAKR
+605 
-615 TYRVSTK
+615 STK
-622 HNTLTGLCFDNRPS
+622 AIIR
-636 KKKTEF
+636 
-642 QKVSTKDGLKYCFTV
+642 
-657 PTGMLVLRRKNC
+657 MLEDCNE
-669 IFITGNCGK
+669 
-678 SQTIKTVVKMFDD
+678 
-691 VGATYQLLA
+691 TYTLLA
-700 PTGIASKVLQ
+700 PTGIASRVL
-710 EYTKRPSKTCHMF
+710 SKATGRKAQTIHMF
-723 LTSPWSPQYI
+723 LATNSDAGDYVLLDEASMCAVDLIATLLQSPQ
-733 IVDETSICSI
+733 
-743 ETMRALLSSVNK
+743 LNK

-800 GIITEVTDIR
+800 GIITEVTDVR

-818 NDYADY
+818 NAYADY
-824 SFVQISDEPMKQISA
+824 SFVQISDEPMQQISA

-868 AINSYMQDKYN
+868 AINAYMQDKYN
-879 PSEETGFRAQKNGIR
+879 PHEETGFRAQKNGIR

-913 SEDEQEYVDSGQMFV
+913 SEEEQEYVDGGQMFV
-928 ANGDIGEVVQYKNND
+928 ANGDIGEVVQYQNND
-943 NEQYLIIRFGDRCAK
+943 NEQYLIIRFGDRYAR

-979 GCQAKAVICI
+979 GCQAKAVICV

-995 SLVTRNLLYVA
+995 TLITRNLLYVA

-1044 NPKKYDIIL
+1044 NPQEYDIML
-1053 ST
+1053 SI

>member
-1 MIDVKCII
+1 MIDVKCIV

-24 CRPVEAEK
+24 CQPVEAEK
-32 TGNLELNK
+32 TNELELNK
-40 YGDFTISINHA
+40 YGDFTLSINQT
-51 TFSIGNTIHVCV
+51 TFAVGNTIHICA
-63 EKDELSKYPCSYKF
+63 EKDELSKYPGSYKF

-83 LGADI
+83 IGADI

-119 ILDNKA
+119 ILDDKT
-125 DEIDTKKI
+125 DEIDIKKI

-202 VEADKTILKNNRE
+202 TEADKTILKNNRE

-247 SHIIFDKYNACYDK
+247 AHIIFDKYNACYDK

-286 YQSELAIAQ
+286 YQSERAIAQ

-317 DGITLTDEQLSA
+317 DGITLTDEQLRA

-339 MLNGPAGCV
+339 MLNG
-348 DCDTEFFN
+348 
-356 GHGWKRIADYE
+356 
-367 AGDKVLQY
+367 
-375 NEDGTA
+375 
-381 ELVAPLAYI
+381 
-390 KQPCDFLW
+390 
-398 HFETPHS
+398 
-405 INQTVCEQ
+405 
-413 HRILFKWNGYEGIKE
+413 
-428 TDILTLKKKSD
+428 
-439 NNINWCGRFIT
+439 
-450 QFYYFGNGIS
+450 
-460 MSDEQIRV
+460 
-468 MVAVMAEGHFSTRYS
+468 YS
-483 GSKTKWC
+483 GS
-490 VVRLKKERKINRLE
+490 
-504 LLLNDANI
+504 
-512 PYKKNIDKFGV
+512 G
-523 TNIRFYAPERR
+523 
-534 KVYGGEWW
+534 
-542 NVNEH
+542 
-547 QARII
+547 
-552 YEEVTNWDGAIVKSR
+552 KS
-567 VHGKEKPIFNT
+567 T
-578 TEKQSADYIQYIF
+578 
-591 TINGWQ
+591 
-597 STIVDDSN
+597 
-605 SPSRREFAKR
+605 
-615 TYRVSTK
+615 STK
-622 HNTLTGLCFDNRPS
+622 AIIRMLEDCN
-636 KKKTEF
+636 KTY
-642 QKVSTKDGLKYCFTV
+642 T
-657 PTGMLVLRRKNC
+657 
-669 IFITGNCGK
+669 
-678 SQTIKTVVKMFDD
+678 
-691 VGATYQLLA
+691 LLA
-700 PTGIASKVLQ
+700 PTGIASRVL
-710 EYTKRPSKTCHMF
+710 SKATGRKAQTMHMF
-723 LTSPWSPQYI
+723 LATNEEAGDYVLI
-733 IVDETSICSI
+733 DETSIVSVDLI
-743 ETMRALLSSVNK
+743 ATLLQSPQLNK

-765 AQLLSISCGNFVQDV
+765 AQLLSISCGNFVQDI

-800 GIITEVTDIR
+800 GIITEVTDVR

-818 NDYADY
+818 NAYADY
-824 SFVQISDEPMKQISA
+824 SFVQISDEPMQQISA
-839 AYDKFLSMGYTKDD
+839 AYDKFLSMGYKKDD

-868 AINSYMQDKYN
+868 AINAYMQDKYN
-879 PSEETGFRAQKNGIR
+879 PNEETGFRAQKNGIR

-913 SEDEQEYVDSGQMFV
+913 SEDEQEYVDGGQMFV
-928 ANGDIGEVVQYKNND
+928 ANGDIGEVVQYQNND
-943 NEQYLIIRFGDRCAK
+943 NEQYLIIRFGDRYAR

-995 SLVTRNLLYVA
+995 ALVTRNLLYVA

-1030 ENLERKTFLKNMLT
+1030 ENLERKTFLKNILT
-1044 NPKKYDIIL
+1044 NPQEYDIIL
-1053 ST
+1053 SI

>member
-32 TGNLELNK
+32 TDELELNK

-51 TFSIGNTIHVCV
+51 TFAIGNTIHVCV
-63 EKDELSKYPCSYKF
+63 EKDGLSKYPGSYKF

-83 LGADI
+83 LGEDI

-104 QAISIIDAYPDFIRL
+104 QAISIIDAYPNFIRL
-119 ILDNKA
+119 ILDNKT

-184 AVNSAPYATLID
+184 AVNSTPYATLID

-202 VEADKTILKNNRE
+202 IEADKTILKNNRE

-261 LVDVVKRSSKIH
+261 LVDVVKRSNKIH
-273 YDDVCKSVAREST
+273 YDDVGKSVAREST
-286 YQSELAIAQ
+286 YQSERAIAQ

-329 VDMVANNSVC
+329 VNMVANNSVC
-339 MLNGPAGCV
+339 MLNG
-348 DCDTEFFN
+348 
-356 GHGWKRIADYE
+356 
-367 AGDKVLQY
+367 
-375 NEDGTA
+375 
-381 ELVAPLAYI
+381 
-390 KQPCDFLW
+390 
-398 HFETPHS
+398 
-405 INQTVCEQ
+405 
-413 HRILFKWNGYEGIKE
+413 
-428 TDILTLKKKSD
+428 
-439 NNINWCGRFIT
+439 
-450 QFYYFGNGIS
+450 
-460 MSDEQIRV
+460 
-468 MVAVMAEGHFSTRYS
+468 YS
-483 GSKTKWC
+483 GS
-490 VVRLKKERKINRLE
+490 
-504 LLLNDANI
+504 
-512 PYKKNIDKFGV
+512 G
-523 TNIRFYAPERR
+523 
-534 KVYGGEWW
+534 
-542 NVNEH
+542 
-547 QARII
+547 
-552 YEEVTNWDGAIVKSR
+552 KS
-567 VHGKEKPIFNT
+567 T
-578 TEKQSADYIQYIF
+578 
-591 TINGWQ
+591 
-597 STIVDDSN
+597 
-605 SPSRREFAKR
+605 
-615 TYRVSTK
+615 STK
-622 HNTLTGLCFDNRPS
+622 AIIRMLEDCN
-636 KKKTEF
+636 KTH
-642 QKVSTKDGLKYCFTV
+642 T
-657 PTGMLVLRRKNC
+657 
-669 IFITGNCGK
+669 
-678 SQTIKTVVKMFDD
+678 
-691 VGATYQLLA
+691 LLA
-700 PTGIASKVLQ
+700 PTGIASRVL
-710 EYTKRPSKTCHMF
+710 SKATGRKARTIHMF
-723 LTSPWSPQYI
+723 LATNEDSGDYVLI
-733 IVDETSICSI
+733 DETSMVSI
-743 ETMRALLSSVNK
+743 DLIAALLQSPQLNK

-810 NGEHGNLT
+810 NGEHGNLI

-824 SFVQISDEPMKQISA
+824 SFVQIADEPMKQISA

-868 AINSYMQDKYN
+868 AINAYMQDKYN

-913 SEDEQEYVDSGQMFV
+913 SDDEQEYVDSGQMFV
-928 ANGDIGEVVQYKNND
+928 ANGDIGEVVQYQNND
-943 NEQYLIIRFGDRCAK
+943 NEQYLIIRFGNRCAR

>member
-32 TGNLELNK
+32 TDDLELNK
-40 YGDFTISINHA
+40 YGDFTLSINQT
-51 TFSIGNTIHVCV
+51 TFAVGNTIHVCV
-63 EKDELSKYPCSYKF
+63 EKDELSKYPGSYKF

-83 LGADI
+83 IGADI

-119 ILDNKA
+119 ILDDKT
-125 DEIDTKKI
+125 DEIDIKKI

-202 VEADKTILKNNRE
+202 VEADKTILKNNKE

-247 SHIIFDKYNACYDK
+247 AHIIFDKYNACYDK

-286 YQSELAIAQ
+286 YQSERAIAQ

-339 MLNGPAGCV
+339 MLNG
-348 DCDTEFFN
+348 
-356 GHGWKRIADYE
+356 
-367 AGDKVLQY
+367 
-375 NEDGTA
+375 
-381 ELVAPLAYI
+381 
-390 KQPCDFLW
+390 
-398 HFETPHS
+398 
-405 INQTVCEQ
+405 
-413 HRILFKWNGYEGIKE
+413 
-428 TDILTLKKKSD
+428 
-439 NNINWCGRFIT
+439 
-450 QFYYFGNGIS
+450 
-460 MSDEQIRV
+460 
-468 MVAVMAEGHFSTRYS
+468 YS
-483 GSKTKWC
+483 GS
-490 VVRLKKERKINRLE
+490 
-504 LLLNDANI
+504 
-512 PYKKNIDKFGV
+512 G
-523 TNIRFYAPERR
+523 
-534 KVYGGEWW
+534 
-542 NVNEH
+542 
-547 QARII
+547 
-552 YEEVTNWDGAIVKSR
+552 KS
-567 VHGKEKPIFNT
+567 T
-578 TEKQSADYIQYIF
+578 
-591 TINGWQ
+591 
-597 STIVDDSN
+597 
-605 SPSRREFAKR
+605 
-615 TYRVSTK
+615 STK
-622 HNTLTGLCFDNRPS
+622 AIIRMLEDCN
-636 KKKTEF
+636 KTY
-642 QKVSTKDGLKYCFTV
+642 T
-657 PTGMLVLRRKNC
+657 
-669 IFITGNCGK
+669 
-678 SQTIKTVVKMFDD
+678 
-691 VGATYQLLA
+691 LLA
-700 PTGIASKVLQ
+700 PTGIASRVL
-710 EYTKRPSKTCHMF
+710 SKATGRKAQTIHMF
-723 LTSPWSPQYI
+723 LATNADAGDY
-733 IVDETSICSI
+733 VLLDETSMVSVDLIA
-743 ETMRALLSSVNK
+743 ALLQSPQLNK

-800 GIITEVTDIR
+800 GIITEVTDVR

-818 NDYADY
+818 NAYADY
-824 SFVQISDEPMKQISA
+824 SFVQISDEPMQQISA

-868 AINSYMQDKYN
+868 AINAYMQDKYN
-879 PSEETGFRAQKNGIR
+879 PHEETGFRAQKNGIR

-903 NNYHVIACSW
+903 NNYHVVACSW
-913 SEDEQEYVDSGQMFV
+913 SEDEQEYVDGGQMFV
-928 ANGDIGEVVQYKNND
+928 ANGDIGEVVQYQNND
-943 NEQYLIIRFGDRCAK
+943 NEQYLIIRFGDRYAR

-995 SLVTRNLLYVA
+995 ALITRNLLYVA

-1044 NPKKYDIIL
+1044 NPQEYDIIL
-1053 ST
+1053 SI

>member
-15 SGEGYRVYS
+15 SGDGYRVYS
-24 CRPVEAEK
+24 CQPVEAEK
-32 TGNLELNK
+32 TTELELNK
-40 YGDFTISINHA
+40 YGDFTLSINQT
-51 TFSIGNTIHVCV
+51 TFAVGNTVHVCV
-63 EKDELSKYPCSYKF
+63 EKDELSKYPGSYKF

-83 LGADI
+83 IGADI

-119 ILDNKA
+119 ILDDKT
-125 DEIDTKKI
+125 DEIDIKKI

-196 KCECSF
+196 KCECGF
-202 VEADKTILKNNRE
+202 TEADKTILKNNRE
-215 LRSSEERCLYA
+215 LRSFEERCLYA

-247 SHIIFDKYNACYDK
+247 AHIIFDKYNACYDK

-273 YDDVCKSVAREST
+273 YDDTSKSVAREST
-286 YQSELAIAQ
+286 YQSERAIAQ

-339 MLNGPAGCV
+339 MLNG
-348 DCDTEFFN
+348 
-356 GHGWKRIADYE
+356 
-367 AGDKVLQY
+367 
-375 NEDGTA
+375 
-381 ELVAPLAYI
+381 
-390 KQPCDFLW
+390 
-398 HFETPHS
+398 
-405 INQTVCEQ
+405 
-413 HRILFKWNGYEGIKE
+413 
-428 TDILTLKKKSD
+428 
-439 NNINWCGRFIT
+439 
-450 QFYYFGNGIS
+450 
-460 MSDEQIRV
+460 
-468 MVAVMAEGHFSTRYS
+468 YS
-483 GSKTKWC
+483 GS
-490 VVRLKKERKINRLE
+490 
-504 LLLNDANI
+504 
-512 PYKKNIDKFGV
+512 G
-523 TNIRFYAPERR
+523 
-534 KVYGGEWW
+534 
-542 NVNEH
+542 
-547 QARII
+547 
-552 YEEVTNWDGAIVKSR
+552 KS
-567 VHGKEKPIFNT
+567 T
-578 TEKQSADYIQYIF
+578 
-591 TINGWQ
+591 
-597 STIVDDSN
+597 
-605 SPSRREFAKR
+605 
-615 TYRVSTK
+615 STK
-622 HNTLTGLCFDNRPS
+622 AIIRMLEDCN
-636 KKKTEF
+636 KTY
-642 QKVSTKDGLKYCFTV
+642 T
-657 PTGMLVLRRKNC
+657 
-669 IFITGNCGK
+669 
-678 SQTIKTVVKMFDD
+678 
-691 VGATYQLLA
+691 LLA
-700 PTGIASKVLQ
+700 PTGIASRVL
-710 EYTKRPSKTCHMF
+710 SKATGRKAQTIHMF
-723 LTSPWSPQYI
+723 LATNNDAGDYVLIDECSMLSIDLIATLLQSPQ
-733 IVDETSICSI
+733 
-743 ETMRALLSSVNK
+743 LNK

-800 GIITEVTDIR
+800 GIITEVTDVR

-818 NDYADY
+818 SAYADY
-824 SFVQISDEPMKQISA
+824 SFVQIADEPMKQISV
-839 AYDKFLSMGYTKDD
+839 AYDKFLSMGYTKDG

-868 AINSYMQDKYN
+868 AINAYMQDKYN
-879 PSEETGFRAQKNGIR
+879 SHEETGFRAQKNGIR

-913 SEDEQEYVDSGQMFV
+913 SEEEQEYVDGGQMFV
-928 ANGDIGEVVQYKNND
+928 ANGDIGEVIQYQNND
-943 NEQYLIIRFGDRCAK
+943 NEQYLIIRFGDRYAR

-979 GCQAKAVICI
+979 GCQAKAVICV

-995 SLVTRNLLYVA
+995 TLITRNLLYVA

-1044 NPKKYDIIL
+1044 NPQEYDIIL
-1053 ST
+1053 SI

>member
-63 EKDELSKYPCSYKF
+63 EKDELSKYPGSYKF

-329 VDMVANNSVC
+329 VNMVANNSVC
-339 MLNGPAGCV
+339 MLNG
-348 DCDTEFFN
+348 
-356 GHGWKRIADYE
+356 
-367 AGDKVLQY
+367 
-375 NEDGTA
+375 
-381 ELVAPLAYI
+381 
-390 KQPCDFLW
+390 
-398 HFETPHS
+398 
-405 INQTVCEQ
+405 
-413 HRILFKWNGYEGIKE
+413 
-428 TDILTLKKKSD
+428 
-439 NNINWCGRFIT
+439 
-450 QFYYFGNGIS
+450 
-460 MSDEQIRV
+460 
-468 MVAVMAEGHFSTRYS
+468 YS
-483 GSKTKWC
+483 GS
-490 VVRLKKERKINRLE
+490 
-504 LLLNDANI
+504 
-512 PYKKNIDKFGV
+512 G
-523 TNIRFYAPERR
+523 
-534 KVYGGEWW
+534 
-542 NVNEH
+542 
-547 QARII
+547 
-552 YEEVTNWDGAIVKSR
+552 KS
-567 VHGKEKPIFNT
+567 T
-578 TEKQSADYIQYIF
+578 
-591 TINGWQ
+591 
-597 STIVDDSN
+597 
-605 SPSRREFAKR
+605 
-615 TYRVSTK
+615 STK
-622 HNTLTGLCFDNRPS
+622 AIIRMLEDCN
-636 KKKTEF
+636 KTY
-642 QKVSTKDGLKYCFTV
+642 T
-657 PTGMLVLRRKNC
+657 
-669 IFITGNCGK
+669 
-678 SQTIKTVVKMFDD
+678 
-691 VGATYQLLA
+691 LLA
-700 PTGIASKVLQ
+700 PTGIASRVL
-710 EYTKRPSKTCHMF
+710 TKATGRKAQTIHMF
-723 LTSPWSPQYI
+723 LATNEESGDYVLLDEASMCAVDLIAALLQSPQ
-733 IVDETSICSI
+733 
-743 ETMRALLSSVNK
+743 LNK

-800 GIITEVTDIR
+800 GIITEVTDVR

-903 NNYHVIACSW
+903 NNYHVISCSW
-913 SEDEQEYVDSGQMFV
+913 SEDEQEYVDEGQMFV

-943 NEQYLIIRFGDRCAK
+943 NEQYLIIRFGDRCAR

>member
-40 YGDFTISINHA
+40 YGDFTISINQA

-63 EKDELSKYPCSYKF
+63 EKDGLSKYPGSYKF

-104 QAISIIDAYPDFIRL
+104 QAISIIDVYPDFIRL
-119 ILDNKA
+119 ILDDKT

-176 GSPQEFES
+176 GSPQEFEL

-202 VEADKTILKNNRE
+202 VEADKTILKNKRE

-339 MLNGPAGCV
+339 MLNG
-348 DCDTEFFN
+348 
-356 GHGWKRIADYE
+356 
-367 AGDKVLQY
+367 
-375 NEDGTA
+375 
-381 ELVAPLAYI
+381 
-390 KQPCDFLW
+390 
-398 HFETPHS
+398 
-405 INQTVCEQ
+405 
-413 HRILFKWNGYEGIKE
+413 
-428 TDILTLKKKSD
+428 
-439 NNINWCGRFIT
+439 
-450 QFYYFGNGIS
+450 
-460 MSDEQIRV
+460 
-468 MVAVMAEGHFSTRYS
+468 YS
-483 GSKTKWC
+483 GS
-490 VVRLKKERKINRLE
+490 
-504 LLLNDANI
+504 
-512 PYKKNIDKFGV
+512 G
-523 TNIRFYAPERR
+523 
-534 KVYGGEWW
+534 
-542 NVNEH
+542 
-547 QARII
+547 
-552 YEEVTNWDGAIVKSR
+552 KS
-567 VHGKEKPIFNT
+567 T
-578 TEKQSADYIQYIF
+578 
-591 TINGWQ
+591 
-597 STIVDDSN
+597 
-605 SPSRREFAKR
+605 
-615 TYRVSTK
+615 STK
-622 HNTLTGLCFDNRPS
+622 AIIRMLEDCN
-636 KKKTEF
+636 KTY
-642 QKVSTKDGLKYCFTV
+642 T
-657 PTGMLVLRRKNC
+657 
-669 IFITGNCGK
+669 
-678 SQTIKTVVKMFDD
+678 
-691 VGATYQLLA
+691 LLA
-700 PTGIASKVLQ
+700 PTGIASRVL
-710 EYTKRPSKTCHMF
+710 TKATGRKAQTIHMF
-723 LTSPWSPQYI
+723 LATNEESGDYVLI
-733 IVDETSICSI
+733 DETSMVSI
-743 ETMRALLSSVNK
+743 DLIAALLQSPQLNK

-810 NGEHGNLT
+810 NGENGNLT

-824 SFVQISDEPMKQISA
+824 SFVQIADEPMKQISA

-879 PSEETGFRAQKNGIR
+879 HSEETGFRAQKNSIR

-913 SEDEQEYVDSGQMFV
+913 SEDEQEYVDSGQIFV

-1044 NPKKYDIIL
+1044 NPEKYDIIL

>member
-32 TGNLELNK
+32 TDDLELNK
-40 YGDFTISINHA
+40 YGDFTLSINQT
-51 TFSIGNTIHVCV
+51 TFAIGNTIHICV
-63 EKDELSKYPCSYKF
+63 EKDGLSKYPGSYKF

-83 LGADI
+83 IGADI

-119 ILDNKA
+119 ILDDKT
-125 DEIDTKKI
+125 DEIDIKKI

-202 VEADKTILKNNRE
+202 VEADKTILKNNKE

-247 SHIIFDKYNACYDK
+247 AHIIFDKYNACYDK

-286 YQSELAIAQ
+286 YQSERAIAQ

-339 MLNGPAGCV
+339 MLNG
-348 DCDTEFFN
+348 
-356 GHGWKRIADYE
+356 
-367 AGDKVLQY
+367 
-375 NEDGTA
+375 
-381 ELVAPLAYI
+381 
-390 KQPCDFLW
+390 
-398 HFETPHS
+398 
-405 INQTVCEQ
+405 
-413 HRILFKWNGYEGIKE
+413 
-428 TDILTLKKKSD
+428 
-439 NNINWCGRFIT
+439 
-450 QFYYFGNGIS
+450 
-460 MSDEQIRV
+460 
-468 MVAVMAEGHFSTRYS
+468 YS
-483 GSKTKWC
+483 GS
-490 VVRLKKERKINRLE
+490 
-504 LLLNDANI
+504 
-512 PYKKNIDKFGV
+512 G
-523 TNIRFYAPERR
+523 
-534 KVYGGEWW
+534 
-542 NVNEH
+542 
-547 QARII
+547 
-552 YEEVTNWDGAIVKSR
+552 KS
-567 VHGKEKPIFNT
+567 T
-578 TEKQSADYIQYIF
+578 
-591 TINGWQ
+591 
-597 STIVDDSN
+597 
-605 SPSRREFAKR
+605 
-615 TYRVSTK
+615 STK
-622 HNTLTGLCFDNRPS
+622 AIIR
-636 KKKTEF
+636 
-642 QKVSTKDGLKYCFTV
+642 
-657 PTGMLVLRRKNC
+657 MLEDCNE
-669 IFITGNCGK
+669 
-678 SQTIKTVVKMFDD
+678 
-691 VGATYQLLA
+691 TYTLLA
-700 PTGIASKVLQ
+700 PTGIASRVL
-710 EYTKRPSKTCHMF
+710 SKATGRKAQTIHMF
-723 LTSPWSPQYI
+723 LATNNDAGDYVLI
-733 IVDETSICSI
+733 DEASICSVDLI
-743 ETMRALLSSVNK
+743 ATLLQSPQLNK

-800 GIITEVTDIR
+800 GIITEVTDVR

-818 NDYADY
+818 NAYADY
-824 SFVQISDEPMKQISA
+824 SFVQIADEPMKQISA

-853 ILLLCPYNK
+853 ILLLCPYNN

-868 AINSYMQDKYN
+868 AINAYMQDKYN
-879 PSEETGFRAQKNGIR
+879 PNEETGFRAQKNGIR

-913 SEDEQEYVDSGQMFV
+913 SEDEQEYVDGGQMFV
-928 ANGDIGEVVQYKNND
+928 ANGDIGEVVQYQNND
-943 NEQYLIIRFGDRCAK
+943 NEQYLIIRFGDRYAR

-989 FDRMHQ
+989 FDCMHQ
-995 SLVTRNLLYVA
+995 ALVTRNLLYVA

-1044 NPKKYDIIL
+1044 NPQEYDIIL

>member
-32 TGNLELNK
+32 TDEFELNK
-40 YGDFTISINHA
+40 YGDFTLSINQT
-51 TFSIGNTIHVCV
+51 TFAVGNTIHVCV
-63 EKDELSKYPCSYKF
+63 ERDELSKYPGSYKF

-83 LGADI
+83 IGADI

-104 QAISIIDAYPDFIRL
+104 QAVSIIDAYPDFIRL
-119 ILDNKA
+119 ILDDKT
-125 DEIDTKKI
+125 DEIDIKKI

-202 VEADKTILKNNRE
+202 TEADKTILKNNRE

-273 YDDVCKSVAREST
+273 YDDVSKSVAREST
-286 YQSELAIAQ
+286 YQSERAIAQ

-317 DGITLTDEQLSA
+317 DGITLTDEQLNA

-339 MLNGPAGCV
+339 MLNG
-348 DCDTEFFN
+348 
-356 GHGWKRIADYE
+356 
-367 AGDKVLQY
+367 
-375 NEDGTA
+375 
-381 ELVAPLAYI
+381 
-390 KQPCDFLW
+390 
-398 HFETPHS
+398 
-405 INQTVCEQ
+405 
-413 HRILFKWNGYEGIKE
+413 
-428 TDILTLKKKSD
+428 
-439 NNINWCGRFIT
+439 
-450 QFYYFGNGIS
+450 
-460 MSDEQIRV
+460 
-468 MVAVMAEGHFSTRYS
+468 YS
-483 GSKTKWC
+483 GS
-490 VVRLKKERKINRLE
+490 
-504 LLLNDANI
+504 
-512 PYKKNIDKFGV
+512 G
-523 TNIRFYAPERR
+523 
-534 KVYGGEWW
+534 
-542 NVNEH
+542 
-547 QARII
+547 
-552 YEEVTNWDGAIVKSR
+552 KS
-567 VHGKEKPIFNT
+567 T
-578 TEKQSADYIQYIF
+578 
-591 TINGWQ
+591 
-597 STIVDDSN
+597 
-605 SPSRREFAKR
+605 
-615 TYRVSTK
+615 STK
-622 HNTLTGLCFDNRPS
+622 VIIRMLEDCN
-636 KKKTEF
+636 KTY
-642 QKVSTKDGLKYCFTV
+642 T
-657 PTGMLVLRRKNC
+657 
-669 IFITGNCGK
+669 
-678 SQTIKTVVKMFDD
+678 
-691 VGATYQLLA
+691 LLA
-700 PTGIASKVLQ
+700 PTGIASRVL
-710 EYTKRPSKTCHMF
+710 SKATGRKAQTIHMF
-723 LTSPWSPQYI
+723 LATNNDAGDY
-733 IVDETSICSI
+733 VLLDETSMVSVDLIA
-743 ETMRALLSSVNK
+743 TLLQSPQLNK

-800 GIITEVTDIR
+800 GIITEVTDVR
-810 NGEHGNLT
+810 NGEHSNLT
-818 NDYADY
+818 SAYADY
-824 SFVQISDEPMKQISA
+824 SFVQIADEPMKQISA

-868 AINSYMQDKYN
+868 AINAYMQDKYN
-879 PSEETGFRAQKNGIR
+879 HHEETGFRAQKNGIR

-913 SEDEQEYVDSGQMFV
+913 SEEEQEYVDGGQMFV
-928 ANGDIGEVVQYKNND
+928 ANGDIGEVVQYQNND
-943 NEQYLIIRFGDRCAK
+943 NEQYLIIRFGDRHAR

-979 GCQAKAVICI
+979 GCQAKAVICV

-995 SLVTRNLLYVA
+995 ALVTRNLLYVA

-1044 NPKKYDIIL
+1044 NPQEYDIML

>member
-24 CRPVEAEK
+24 CRPVEAEN
-32 TGNLELNK
+32 TDNLELNK
-40 YGDFTISINHA
+40 YGDFTISINQA
-51 TFSIGNTIHVCV
+51 SFSIGNTIHVCV
-63 EKDELSKYPCSYKF
+63 EKDGLSKYPGSYKF

-119 ILDNKA
+119 ILDDKT

-226 CLHELKQNELNG
+226 CLHELKQNEWNG

-295 ILLEKIKKP
+295 ILLEKIKKT

-339 MLNGPAGCV
+339 MLNG
-348 DCDTEFFN
+348 
-356 GHGWKRIADYE
+356 
-367 AGDKVLQY
+367 
-375 NEDGTA
+375 
-381 ELVAPLAYI
+381 
-390 KQPCDFLW
+390 
-398 HFETPHS
+398 
-405 INQTVCEQ
+405 
-413 HRILFKWNGYEGIKE
+413 
-428 TDILTLKKKSD
+428 
-439 NNINWCGRFIT
+439 
-450 QFYYFGNGIS
+450 
-460 MSDEQIRV
+460 
-468 MVAVMAEGHFSTRYS
+468 YS
-483 GSKTKWC
+483 GS
-490 VVRLKKERKINRLE
+490 
-504 LLLNDANI
+504 
-512 PYKKNIDKFGV
+512 G
-523 TNIRFYAPERR
+523 
-534 KVYGGEWW
+534 
-542 NVNEH
+542 
-547 QARII
+547 
-552 YEEVTNWDGAIVKSR
+552 KS
-567 VHGKEKPIFNT
+567 T
-578 TEKQSADYIQYIF
+578 
-591 TINGWQ
+591 
-597 STIVDDSN
+597 
-605 SPSRREFAKR
+605 
-615 TYRVSTK
+615 STK
-622 HNTLTGLCFDNRPS
+622 AIIRMLEDCN
-636 KKKTEF
+636 KTY
-642 QKVSTKDGLKYCFTV
+642 T
-657 PTGMLVLRRKNC
+657 
-669 IFITGNCGK
+669 
-678 SQTIKTVVKMFDD
+678 
-691 VGATYQLLA
+691 LLA
-700 PTGIASKVLQ
+700 PTGISSRVLSKATGRKAQ
-710 EYTKRPSKTCHMF
+710 TIHMF
-723 LTSPWSPQYI
+723 LATNNDAGDYVLLDEASMCAVDLIAALLQSPQ
-733 IVDETSICSI
+733 
-743 ETMRALLSSVNK
+743 LNK

-800 GIITEVTDIR
+800 GIITEVTDVR

-824 SFVQISDEPMKQISA
+824 SFVQIADEPMKQISA

-853 ILLLCPYNK
+853 ILILCPYNK

-868 AINSYMQDKYN
+868 AINTYMQDKYN
-879 PSEETGFRAQKNGIR
+879 HNEETGFRAQKNGIR

-913 SEDEQEYVDSGQMFV
+913 SDDEQEYVDSGQMFV

-1024 CGISKQ
+1024 CGVSKQ

>member
-63 EKDELSKYPCSYKF
+63 EKDELSKYPVSYKF

-329 VDMVANNSVC
+329 VNMVANNSVC
-339 MLNGPAGCV
+339 MLNG
-348 DCDTEFFN
+348 
-356 GHGWKRIADYE
+356 
-367 AGDKVLQY
+367 
-375 NEDGTA
+375 
-381 ELVAPLAYI
+381 
-390 KQPCDFLW
+390 
-398 HFETPHS
+398 
-405 INQTVCEQ
+405 
-413 HRILFKWNGYEGIKE
+413 
-428 TDILTLKKKSD
+428 
-439 NNINWCGRFIT
+439 
-450 QFYYFGNGIS
+450 
-460 MSDEQIRV
+460 
-468 MVAVMAEGHFSTRYS
+468 YS
-483 GSKTKWC
+483 GS
-490 VVRLKKERKINRLE
+490 
-504 LLLNDANI
+504 
-512 PYKKNIDKFGV
+512 G
-523 TNIRFYAPERR
+523 
-534 KVYGGEWW
+534 
-542 NVNEH
+542 
-547 QARII
+547 
-552 YEEVTNWDGAIVKSR
+552 KS
-567 VHGKEKPIFNT
+567 T
-578 TEKQSADYIQYIF
+578 
-591 TINGWQ
+591 
-597 STIVDDSN
+597 
-605 SPSRREFAKR
+605 
-615 TYRVSTK
+615 STK
-622 HNTLTGLCFDNRPS
+622 AIIRMLEDCN
-636 KKKTEF
+636 KTY
-642 QKVSTKDGLKYCFTV
+642 T
-657 PTGMLVLRRKNC
+657 
-669 IFITGNCGK
+669 
-678 SQTIKTVVKMFDD
+678 
-691 VGATYQLLA
+691 LLA
-700 PTGIASKVLQ
+700 PTGIASRVL
-710 EYTKRPSKTCHMF
+710 TKATGRKAQTIHMF
-723 LTSPWSPQYI
+723 LATNEESGDYVLLDEASMCAVDLIAALLQSPQ
-733 IVDETSICSI
+733 
-743 ETMRALLSSVNK
+743 LNK

-800 GIITEVTDIR
+800 GIITEVTDVR

-903 NNYHVIACSW
+903 NNYHVISCSW
-913 SEDEQEYVDSGQMFV
+913 SEDEQEYVDEGQMFV

-943 NEQYLIIRFGDRCAK
+943 NEQYLIIRFGDRCAR

-1030 ENLERKTFLKNMLT
+1030 ENLERKSFLKNMLT

>member
-15 SGEGYRVYS
+15 SGDGYRVYS

-32 TGNLELNK
+32 TDELELNK

-63 EKDELSKYPCSYKF
+63 EKDELSKYPGSYKF

-119 ILDNKA
+119 ILDDKA

-196 KCECSF
+196 KCECGF
-202 VEADKTILKNNRE
+202 VDADKTILKNKRE

-317 DGITLTDEQLSA
+317 DGITLTDEQLSSA
-329 VDMVANNSVC
+329 NMVANNSVC
-339 MLNGPAGCV
+339 MLNG
-348 DCDTEFFN
+348 
-356 GHGWKRIADYE
+356 
-367 AGDKVLQY
+367 
-375 NEDGTA
+375 
-381 ELVAPLAYI
+381 
-390 KQPCDFLW
+390 
-398 HFETPHS
+398 
-405 INQTVCEQ
+405 
-413 HRILFKWNGYEGIKE
+413 
-428 TDILTLKKKSD
+428 
-439 NNINWCGRFIT
+439 
-450 QFYYFGNGIS
+450 
-460 MSDEQIRV
+460 
-468 MVAVMAEGHFSTRYS
+468 YS
-483 GSKTKWC
+483 GS
-490 VVRLKKERKINRLE
+490 
-504 LLLNDANI
+504 
-512 PYKKNIDKFGV
+512 G
-523 TNIRFYAPERR
+523 
-534 KVYGGEWW
+534 
-542 NVNEH
+542 
-547 QARII
+547 
-552 YEEVTNWDGAIVKSR
+552 KS
-567 VHGKEKPIFNT
+567 T
-578 TEKQSADYIQYIF
+578 
-591 TINGWQ
+591 
-597 STIVDDSN
+597 
-605 SPSRREFAKR
+605 
-615 TYRVSTK
+615 STK
-622 HNTLTGLCFDNRPS
+622 AIIRMLDDCN
-636 KKKTEF
+636 KTY
-642 QKVSTKDGLKYCFTV
+642 T
-657 PTGMLVLRRKNC
+657 
-669 IFITGNCGK
+669 
-678 SQTIKTVVKMFDD
+678 
-691 VGATYQLLA
+691 LLA
-700 PTGIASKVLQ
+700 PTGIASRVL
-710 EYTKRPSKTCHMF
+710 SKATGCKAQTIHMF
-723 LTSPWSPQYI
+723 LATNEESGDYVLI
-733 IVDETSICSI
+733 DETSMVSI
-743 ETMRALLSSVNK
+743 DLIAALLQSPQLNK

-810 NGEHGNLT
+810 NGDHGNLT

-824 SFVQISDEPMKQISA
+824 SFVQIADEPMKQISA

-879 PSEETGFRAQKNGIR
+879 HSEETGFRAQKNDIR

-989 FDRMHQ
+989 FDRIHQ

-1044 NPKKYDIIL
+1044 NPEKYDIIL

>member
-1 MIDVKCII
+1 MIDVECII

-32 TGNLELNK
+32 TVNLELNK
-40 YGDFTISINHA
+40 YGDFTISINQA

-63 EKDELSKYPCSYKF
+63 EKDGLSKYPGSYKF

-119 ILDNKA
+119 ILDDKT
-125 DEIDTKKI
+125 DEIDIKKI

-202 VEADKTILKNNRE
+202 VEADKTILRNNRE
-215 LRSSEERCLYA
+215 LRSSEERCLYS

-286 YQSELAIAQ
+286 YQSERAIAQ

-329 VDMVANNSVC
+329 VNMVANNSVC
-339 MLNGPAGCV
+339 MLNG
-348 DCDTEFFN
+348 
-356 GHGWKRIADYE
+356 
-367 AGDKVLQY
+367 
-375 NEDGTA
+375 
-381 ELVAPLAYI
+381 
-390 KQPCDFLW
+390 
-398 HFETPHS
+398 
-405 INQTVCEQ
+405 
-413 HRILFKWNGYEGIKE
+413 
-428 TDILTLKKKSD
+428 
-439 NNINWCGRFIT
+439 
-450 QFYYFGNGIS
+450 
-460 MSDEQIRV
+460 
-468 MVAVMAEGHFSTRYS
+468 YS
-483 GSKTKWC
+483 GS
-490 VVRLKKERKINRLE
+490 
-504 LLLNDANI
+504 
-512 PYKKNIDKFGV
+512 G
-523 TNIRFYAPERR
+523 
-534 KVYGGEWW
+534 
-542 NVNEH
+542 
-547 QARII
+547 
-552 YEEVTNWDGAIVKSR
+552 KS
-567 VHGKEKPIFNT
+567 T
-578 TEKQSADYIQYIF
+578 
-591 TINGWQ
+591 
-597 STIVDDSN
+597 
-605 SPSRREFAKR
+605 
-615 TYRVSTK
+615 STK
-622 HNTLTGLCFDNRPS
+622 AIIRMLEDCN
-636 KKKTEF
+636 KTY
-642 QKVSTKDGLKYCFTV
+642 T
-657 PTGMLVLRRKNC
+657 
-669 IFITGNCGK
+669 
-678 SQTIKTVVKMFDD
+678 
-691 VGATYQLLA
+691 LLA
-700 PTGIASKVLQ
+700 PTGIASRVL
-710 EYTKRPSKTCHMF
+710 SKATGRKAQTIHMF
-723 LTSPWSPQYI
+723 LATNEDSGDYVLLDEASMCAVDLIAALLQSPQ
-733 IVDETSICSI
+733 
-743 ETMRALLSSVNK
+743 LNK

-780 IDSGLMPRVSLSK
+780 IHSGLMPRVSLSK

-810 NGEHGNLT
+810 NGAHGNLI

-824 SFVQISDEPMKQISA
+824 SFVQIADEPMKQISA

-853 ILLLCPYNK
+853 ILILCPYNK

-868 AINSYMQDKYN
+868 AINAYMQDKYN

-903 NNYHVIACSW
+903 NNYHIIACSW
-913 SEDEQEYVDSGQMFV
+913 SEDEQEYVDGGQMFV

>member
-24 CRPVEAEK
+24 CRPVEEED
-32 TGNLELNK
+32 TDNLELNK
-40 YGDFTISINHA
+40 YGDFTISINQA
-51 TFSIGNTIHVCV
+51 TFAIGNTIHVCV
-63 EKDELSKYPCSYKF
+63 EKDGLSKYPSSYKF

-83 LGADI
+83 IGEDI

-119 ILDNKA
+119 ILDNKT

-329 VDMVANNSVC
+329 VNMVANNSVC
-339 MLNGPAGCV
+339 MLNG
-348 DCDTEFFN
+348 
-356 GHGWKRIADYE
+356 
-367 AGDKVLQY
+367 
-375 NEDGTA
+375 
-381 ELVAPLAYI
+381 
-390 KQPCDFLW
+390 
-398 HFETPHS
+398 
-405 INQTVCEQ
+405 
-413 HRILFKWNGYEGIKE
+413 
-428 TDILTLKKKSD
+428 
-439 NNINWCGRFIT
+439 
-450 QFYYFGNGIS
+450 
-460 MSDEQIRV
+460 
-468 MVAVMAEGHFSTRYS
+468 YS
-483 GSKTKWC
+483 GS
-490 VVRLKKERKINRLE
+490 
-504 LLLNDANI
+504 
-512 PYKKNIDKFGV
+512 G
-523 TNIRFYAPERR
+523 
-534 KVYGGEWW
+534 
-542 NVNEH
+542 
-547 QARII
+547 
-552 YEEVTNWDGAIVKSR
+552 KS
-567 VHGKEKPIFNT
+567 T
-578 TEKQSADYIQYIF
+578 
-591 TINGWQ
+591 
-597 STIVDDSN
+597 
-605 SPSRREFAKR
+605 
-615 TYRVSTK
+615 STK
-622 HNTLTGLCFDNRPS
+622 AIIRMLEDCN
-636 KKKTEF
+636 KTY
-642 QKVSTKDGLKYCFTV
+642 T
-657 PTGMLVLRRKNC
+657 
-669 IFITGNCGK
+669 
-678 SQTIKTVVKMFDD
+678 
-691 VGATYQLLA
+691 LLA
-700 PTGIASKVLQ
+700 PTGIASRVL
-710 EYTKRPSKTCHMF
+710 SKATGRKAQTIHMF
-723 LTSPWSPQYI
+723 LATNEESGDYVLI
-733 IVDETSICSI
+733 DETSMVSI
-743 ETMRALLSSVNK
+743 DLIAALLQSPQLNK

-824 SFVQISDEPMKQISA
+824 SFVQIADEPMKQISA
-839 AYDKFLSMGYTKDD
+839 SYDKFLSMGYTKDD

-913 SEDEQEYVDSGQMFV
+913 SDDEQEYVDSGQMFV

-989 FDRMHQ
+989 FDRIHQ

-1044 NPKKYDIIL
+1044 NPEKYDIIL

>member
-15 SGEGYRVYS
+15 SGDGYRVYS

-40 YGDFTISINHA
+40 YGDFTISINQS

-63 EKDELSKYPCSYKF
+63 EKDGLSKYPSSYKF

-119 ILDNKA
+119 ILDDKT
-125 DEIDTKKI
+125 DEIDIKKI

-202 VEADKTILKNNRE
+202 VDADKTILKNNRE

-247 SHIIFDKYNACYDK
+247 SRIIFDKYNACYDK

-286 YQSELAIAQ
+286 YQSERAIAQ

-339 MLNGPAGCV
+339 MLNG
-348 DCDTEFFN
+348 
-356 GHGWKRIADYE
+356 
-367 AGDKVLQY
+367 
-375 NEDGTA
+375 
-381 ELVAPLAYI
+381 
-390 KQPCDFLW
+390 
-398 HFETPHS
+398 
-405 INQTVCEQ
+405 
-413 HRILFKWNGYEGIKE
+413 
-428 TDILTLKKKSD
+428 
-439 NNINWCGRFIT
+439 
-450 QFYYFGNGIS
+450 
-460 MSDEQIRV
+460 
-468 MVAVMAEGHFSTRYS
+468 YS
-483 GSKTKWC
+483 GS
-490 VVRLKKERKINRLE
+490 
-504 LLLNDANI
+504 
-512 PYKKNIDKFGV
+512 G
-523 TNIRFYAPERR
+523 
-534 KVYGGEWW
+534 
-542 NVNEH
+542 
-547 QARII
+547 
-552 YEEVTNWDGAIVKSR
+552 KS
-567 VHGKEKPIFNT
+567 T
-578 TEKQSADYIQYIF
+578 
-591 TINGWQ
+591 
-597 STIVDDSN
+597 
-605 SPSRREFAKR
+605 
-615 TYRVSTK
+615 STK
-622 HNTLTGLCFDNRPS
+622 AIIHMLEDCN
-636 KKKTEF
+636 KTY
-642 QKVSTKDGLKYCFTV
+642 T
-657 PTGMLVLRRKNC
+657 
-669 IFITGNCGK
+669 
-678 SQTIKTVVKMFDD
+678 
-691 VGATYQLLA
+691 LLA
-700 PTGIASKVLQ
+700 PTGIASRVL
-710 EYTKRPSKTCHMF
+710 SKATGRKAQTIHMF
-723 LTSPWSPQYI
+723 LATNEDSGDYVLI
-733 IVDETSICSI
+733 DETSMVSI
-743 ETMRALLSSVNK
+743 DLIAALLQSPQLNK

-800 GIITEVTDIR
+800 GIITEVTDVR
-810 NGEHGNLT
+810 NGEHGNLI

-824 SFVQISDEPMKQISA
+824 SFVQIEDEPMKQISA
-839 AYDKFLSMGYTKDD
+839 AYDKFLSIGYTKDD

-868 AINSYMQDKYN
+868 AINEYMQDKYN

-913 SEDEQEYVDSGQMFV
+913 SEDEQEYVDEGQMFV

>member
-15 SGEGYRVYS
+15 SGDGYRVYS

-32 TGNLELNK
+32 TTELELNK
-40 YGDFTISINHA
+40 YGDFTLSINQT
-51 TFSIGNTIHVCV
+51 TFAIGNTIHVCA
-63 EKDELSKYPCSYKF
+63 EKDELSKYPGSYKF

-83 LGADI
+83 IGADI

-119 ILDNKA
+119 ILDDKT
-125 DEIDTKKI
+125 DEIDIKKI

-196 KCECSF
+196 KCERSF
-202 VEADKTILKNNRE
+202 IEADKTILKNNRE

-247 SHIIFDKYNACYDK
+247 AHIIFDKYNACYDK
-261 LVDVVKRSSKIH
+261 LVEVVKRSGKIH
-273 YDDVCKSVAREST
+273 YNDVCKSVAREST
-286 YQSELAIAQ
+286 YQSERAIAQ

-339 MLNGPAGCV
+339 MLNG
-348 DCDTEFFN
+348 
-356 GHGWKRIADYE
+356 
-367 AGDKVLQY
+367 
-375 NEDGTA
+375 
-381 ELVAPLAYI
+381 
-390 KQPCDFLW
+390 
-398 HFETPHS
+398 
-405 INQTVCEQ
+405 
-413 HRILFKWNGYEGIKE
+413 
-428 TDILTLKKKSD
+428 
-439 NNINWCGRFIT
+439 
-450 QFYYFGNGIS
+450 
-460 MSDEQIRV
+460 
-468 MVAVMAEGHFSTRYS
+468 YS
-483 GSKTKWC
+483 GS
-490 VVRLKKERKINRLE
+490 
-504 LLLNDANI
+504 
-512 PYKKNIDKFGV
+512 G
-523 TNIRFYAPERR
+523 
-534 KVYGGEWW
+534 
-542 NVNEH
+542 
-547 QARII
+547 
-552 YEEVTNWDGAIVKSR
+552 KS
-567 VHGKEKPIFNT
+567 T
-578 TEKQSADYIQYIF
+578 
-591 TINGWQ
+591 
-597 STIVDDSN
+597 
-605 SPSRREFAKR
+605 
-615 TYRVSTK
+615 STK
-622 HNTLTGLCFDNRPS
+622 AIIRMLEDCN
-636 KKKTEF
+636 KTY
-642 QKVSTKDGLKYCFTV
+642 T
-657 PTGMLVLRRKNC
+657 
-669 IFITGNCGK
+669 
-678 SQTIKTVVKMFDD
+678 
-691 VGATYQLLA
+691 LLA
-700 PTGIASKVLQ
+700 PTGIASRVL
-710 EYTKRPSKTCHMF
+710 SKATGRKAQTIHMF
-723 LTSPWSPQYI
+723 LATNNDAGDY
-733 IVDETSICSI
+733 VLLDETSMVSVDLIA
-743 ETMRALLSSVNK
+743 ALLQSPQLNK

-800 GIITEVTDIR
+800 GIITEVTDVR
-810 NGEHGNLT
+810 NGEHGNLI

-824 SFVQISDEPMKQISA
+824 SFVQIADEPMRQISA

-868 AINSYMQDKYN
+868 AINAYMQDKYN
-879 PSEETGFRAQKNGIR
+879 HHEETGFRAQKNGIR

-913 SEDEQEYVDSGQMFV
+913 SEEEQEYVDGGQMFV
-928 ANGDIGEVVQYKNND
+928 ANGDIGEVVQYQNND
-943 NEQYLIIRFGDRCAK
+943 NEQYLIIRFGDRHAR

-979 GCQAKAVICI
+979 GCQAKAVICV
-989 FDRMHQ
+989 FDHMHQ
-995 SLVTRNLLYVA
+995 TLITRNLLYVA

-1044 NPKKYDIIL
+1044 NPQEYDIIL
-1053 ST
+1053 SI

>member
-15 SGEGYRVYS
+15 SGDGYRVYS

-32 TGNLELNK
+32 TGEFELNK
-40 YGDFTISINHA
+40 YGDFTLSINQT
-51 TFSIGNTIHVCV
+51 TFAVGNTIHVCV
-63 EKDELSKYPCSYKF
+63 EKDELSKYPGSYKF

-83 LGADI
+83 IGADI

-119 ILDNKA
+119 ILDDKT
-125 DEIDTKKI
+125 DEIDIKKI

-184 AVNSAPYATLID
+184 AVNSSPYATLID

-202 VEADKTILKNNRE
+202 VEADKTILKNNKE

-247 SHIIFDKYNACYDK
+247 AHIIFDKYNACYDK
-261 LVDVVKRSSKIH
+261 LVDVVRRSSKIH
-273 YDDVCKSVAREST
+273 YDDVCKSVARESI
-286 YQSELAIAQ
+286 YQSERSIAQ

-339 MLNGPAGCV
+339 MLNG
-348 DCDTEFFN
+348 
-356 GHGWKRIADYE
+356 
-367 AGDKVLQY
+367 
-375 NEDGTA
+375 
-381 ELVAPLAYI
+381 
-390 KQPCDFLW
+390 
-398 HFETPHS
+398 
-405 INQTVCEQ
+405 
-413 HRILFKWNGYEGIKE
+413 
-428 TDILTLKKKSD
+428 
-439 NNINWCGRFIT
+439 
-450 QFYYFGNGIS
+450 
-460 MSDEQIRV
+460 
-468 MVAVMAEGHFSTRYS
+468 YS
-483 GSKTKWC
+483 GS
-490 VVRLKKERKINRLE
+490 
-504 LLLNDANI
+504 
-512 PYKKNIDKFGV
+512 G
-523 TNIRFYAPERR
+523 
-534 KVYGGEWW
+534 
-542 NVNEH
+542 
-547 QARII
+547 
-552 YEEVTNWDGAIVKSR
+552 KS
-567 VHGKEKPIFNT
+567 T
-578 TEKQSADYIQYIF
+578 
-591 TINGWQ
+591 
-597 STIVDDSN
+597 
-605 SPSRREFAKR
+605 
-615 TYRVSTK
+615 STK
-622 HNTLTGLCFDNRPS
+622 AIIRMLEDCN
-636 KKKTEF
+636 KTY
-642 QKVSTKDGLKYCFTV
+642 T
-657 PTGMLVLRRKNC
+657 
-669 IFITGNCGK
+669 
-678 SQTIKTVVKMFDD
+678 
-691 VGATYQLLA
+691 LLA
-700 PTGIASKVLQ
+700 PTGIASRVL
-710 EYTKRPSKTCHMF
+710 SKATGRKAQTIHMF
-723 LTSPWSPQYI
+723 LATNDDAGDYVLLDESSMCSVDLIAALLQSPQLN
-733 IVDETSICSI
+733 E
-743 ETMRALLSSVNK
+743 

-780 IDSGLMPRVSLSK
+780 IDSGLMSRVSLSK

-800 GIITEVTDIR
+800 GIITEVTDVR

-818 NDYADY
+818 NAYADY
-824 SFVQISDEPMKQISA
+824 SFVQIADEPMKQISA
-839 AYDKFLSMGYTKDD
+839 VYDKFLSMGYTKDD

-868 AINSYMQDKYN
+868 AINAYMQDKYN
-879 PSEETGFRAQKNGIR
+879 PHEETGFRAQKNGIR

-903 NNYHVIACSW
+903 NNYHVISCSW
-913 SEDEQEYVDSGQMFV
+913 SEEEQEYVDGGQMFV
-928 ANGDIGEVVQYKNND
+928 ANGDIGEVVQYQNND
-943 NEQYLIIRFGDRCAK
+943 NEQYLIIRFGDRYAR

-995 SLVTRNLLYVA
+995 ALVTRNLLYVA

-1044 NPKKYDIIL
+1044 NPQEYDIIL

>member
-15 SGEGYRVYS
+15 SGDGYRVYS

-63 EKDELSKYPCSYKF
+63 EKDGLSKYPGSYKF

-104 QAISIIDAYPDFIRL
+104 QAISIIDAYPDFIQL
-119 ILDNKA
+119 ILDDKI

-202 VEADKTILKNNRE
+202 VDADKTILKNNRE

-286 YQSELAIAQ
+286 YQSERAIAQ

-329 VDMVANNSVC
+329 VNMVANNSVC
-339 MLNGPAGCV
+339 MLNG
-348 DCDTEFFN
+348 
-356 GHGWKRIADYE
+356 
-367 AGDKVLQY
+367 
-375 NEDGTA
+375 
-381 ELVAPLAYI
+381 
-390 KQPCDFLW
+390 
-398 HFETPHS
+398 
-405 INQTVCEQ
+405 
-413 HRILFKWNGYEGIKE
+413 
-428 TDILTLKKKSD
+428 
-439 NNINWCGRFIT
+439 
-450 QFYYFGNGIS
+450 
-460 MSDEQIRV
+460 
-468 MVAVMAEGHFSTRYS
+468 YS
-483 GSKTKWC
+483 GS
-490 VVRLKKERKINRLE
+490 
-504 LLLNDANI
+504 
-512 PYKKNIDKFGV
+512 G
-523 TNIRFYAPERR
+523 
-534 KVYGGEWW
+534 
-542 NVNEH
+542 
-547 QARII
+547 
-552 YEEVTNWDGAIVKSR
+552 KS
-567 VHGKEKPIFNT
+567 T
-578 TEKQSADYIQYIF
+578 
-591 TINGWQ
+591 
-597 STIVDDSN
+597 
-605 SPSRREFAKR
+605 
-615 TYRVSTK
+615 STK
-622 HNTLTGLCFDNRPS
+622 AIIRMLEDCN
-636 KKKTEF
+636 KTY
-642 QKVSTKDGLKYCFTV
+642 T
-657 PTGMLVLRRKNC
+657 
-669 IFITGNCGK
+669 
-678 SQTIKTVVKMFDD
+678 
-691 VGATYQLLA
+691 LLA
-700 PTGIASKVLQ
+700 PTGIASRVL
-710 EYTKRPSKTCHMF
+710 TKATGRKAQTIHMF
-723 LTSPWSPQYI
+723 LATNEDSGDYVLI
-733 IVDETSICSI
+733 DETSMVSI
-743 ETMRALLSSVNK
+743 DLIAALLQSPQLNK

-810 NGEHGNLT
+810 NGEHGNLN

-824 SFVQISDEPMKQISA
+824 SFVQIADEPMKQISA

-853 ILLLCPYNK
+853 ILILCPYNK

-903 NNYHVIACSW
+903 NNYHVIACLW

-1044 NPKKYDIIL
+1044 NPEKYDIIL

>member
-40 YGDFTISINHA
+40 YGDFTISINHS

-63 EKDELSKYPCSYKF
+63 EKDELSKYPVSYKF

-329 VDMVANNSVC
+329 VNMVANNSVC
-339 MLNGPAGCV
+339 MLNG
-348 DCDTEFFN
+348 
-356 GHGWKRIADYE
+356 
-367 AGDKVLQY
+367 
-375 NEDGTA
+375 
-381 ELVAPLAYI
+381 
-390 KQPCDFLW
+390 
-398 HFETPHS
+398 
-405 INQTVCEQ
+405 
-413 HRILFKWNGYEGIKE
+413 
-428 TDILTLKKKSD
+428 
-439 NNINWCGRFIT
+439 
-450 QFYYFGNGIS
+450 
-460 MSDEQIRV
+460 
-468 MVAVMAEGHFSTRYS
+468 YS
-483 GSKTKWC
+483 GS
-490 VVRLKKERKINRLE
+490 
-504 LLLNDANI
+504 
-512 PYKKNIDKFGV
+512 G
-523 TNIRFYAPERR
+523 
-534 KVYGGEWW
+534 
-542 NVNEH
+542 
-547 QARII
+547 
-552 YEEVTNWDGAIVKSR
+552 KS
-567 VHGKEKPIFNT
+567 T
-578 TEKQSADYIQYIF
+578 
-591 TINGWQ
+591 
-597 STIVDDSN
+597 
-605 SPSRREFAKR
+605 
-615 TYRVSTK
+615 STK
-622 HNTLTGLCFDNRPS
+622 AIIRMLEDCN
-636 KKKTEF
+636 KTY
-642 QKVSTKDGLKYCFTV
+642 T
-657 PTGMLVLRRKNC
+657 
-669 IFITGNCGK
+669 
-678 SQTIKTVVKMFDD
+678 
-691 VGATYQLLA
+691 LLA
-700 PTGIASKVLQ
+700 PTGIASRVL
-710 EYTKRPSKTCHMF
+710 TKATGRKAQTIHMF
-723 LTSPWSPQYI
+723 LATNEESGDYVLLDEASMCAVDLIAALLQSPQ
-733 IVDETSICSI
+733 
-743 ETMRALLSSVNK
+743 LNK

-800 GIITEVTDIR
+800 GIITEVTDVR

-903 NNYHVIACSW
+903 NNYHVISCSW
-913 SEDEQEYVDSGQMFV
+913 SEDEQEYVDEGQMFV

-943 NEQYLIIRFGDRCAK
+943 NEQYLIIRFGDRCAR

>member
-32 TGNLELNK
+32 TDGLELNK
-40 YGDFTISINHA
+40 YGDFTLSINQT
-51 TFSIGNTIHVCV
+51 TFAIGNTIHVCA
-63 EKDELSKYPCSYKF
+63 EKDELSKYPGSYKF
-77 VSYYNQ
+77 VSYYGQ
-83 LGADI
+83 IGADI

-104 QAISIIDAYPDFIRL
+104 QAISIIDAYPNFIRL
-119 ILDNKA
+119 ILDDKT

-162 KWNIKDIRLVSGRF
+162 RWNIKDIRLVSGRF
-176 GSPQEFES
+176 ESPQEFES
-184 AVNSAPYATLID
+184 AVNSAPYAALID
-196 KCECSF
+196 KCECGF
-202 VEADKTILKNNRE
+202 TEADKTILRNNRE

-247 SHIIFDKYNACYDK
+247 AHIIFDKYNACYDK

-273 YDDVCKSVAREST
+273 YNDASKSVAREST
-286 YQSELAIAQ
+286 YQSERAVAQ

-339 MLNGPAGCV
+339 MLNG
-348 DCDTEFFN
+348 
-356 GHGWKRIADYE
+356 
-367 AGDKVLQY
+367 
-375 NEDGTA
+375 
-381 ELVAPLAYI
+381 
-390 KQPCDFLW
+390 
-398 HFETPHS
+398 
-405 INQTVCEQ
+405 
-413 HRILFKWNGYEGIKE
+413 
-428 TDILTLKKKSD
+428 
-439 NNINWCGRFIT
+439 
-450 QFYYFGNGIS
+450 
-460 MSDEQIRV
+460 
-468 MVAVMAEGHFSTRYS
+468 YS
-483 GSKTKWC
+483 GS
-490 VVRLKKERKINRLE
+490 
-504 LLLNDANI
+504 
-512 PYKKNIDKFGV
+512 G
-523 TNIRFYAPERR
+523 
-534 KVYGGEWW
+534 
-542 NVNEH
+542 
-547 QARII
+547 
-552 YEEVTNWDGAIVKSR
+552 KS
-567 VHGKEKPIFNT
+567 T
-578 TEKQSADYIQYIF
+578 
-591 TINGWQ
+591 
-597 STIVDDSN
+597 
-605 SPSRREFAKR
+605 
-615 TYRVSTK
+615 STK
-622 HNTLTGLCFDNRPS
+622 SIVRMLEDCN
-636 KKKTEF
+636 KTY
-642 QKVSTKDGLKYCFTV
+642 T
-657 PTGMLVLRRKNC
+657 
-669 IFITGNCGK
+669 
-678 SQTIKTVVKMFDD
+678 
-691 VGATYQLLA
+691 LLA
-700 PTGIASKVLQ
+700 PTGIASRVL
-710 EYTKRPSKTCHMF
+710 SKATGRKAQTIHMF
-723 LTSPWSPQYI
+723 LATNEEAGDYVLIDECSMLPIDLVATLLQSPQ
-733 IVDETSICSI
+733 
-743 ETMRALLSSVNK
+743 LNK

-780 IDSGLMPRVSLSK
+780 IDSGLIPRVSLSK

-800 GIITEVTDIR
+800 GIITEVTDVR
-810 NGEHGNLT
+810 NGEHSNLT
-818 NDYADY
+818 NAYADY
-824 SFVQISDEPMKQISA
+824 SFVQIADEPMQQVSA

-868 AINSYMQDKYN
+868 AINAYMQDKYN
-879 PSEETGFRAQKNGIR
+879 PYEETGFKAQKNGIR

-913 SEDEQEYVDSGQMFV
+913 SEDEQEYVDGGQMFV
-928 ANGDIGEVVQYKNND
+928 ANGDIGEVVQYQNND
-943 NEQYLIIRFGDRCAK
+943 NEQYLIIRFGDRYAR

-995 SLVTRNLLYVA
+995 ALVTRNLLYVA

-1016 IGDYDTIV
+1016 IGDYNTIV

-1044 NPKKYDIIL
+1044 NPQEYDIIL

>member
-40 YGDFTISINHA
+40 YGDFTISINQA
-51 TFSIGNTIHVCV
+51 TFAIGNTIHVCV
-63 EKDELSKYPCSYKF
+63 EKDELSKYPGSYKF

-119 ILDNKA
+119 ILDNKS

-196 KCECSF
+196 KCECNF

-273 YDDVCKSVAREST
+273 YDDMCKSVAREST

-329 VDMVANNSVC
+329 VNMVANNSVC
-339 MLNGPAGCV
+339 MLNG
-348 DCDTEFFN
+348 
-356 GHGWKRIADYE
+356 
-367 AGDKVLQY
+367 
-375 NEDGTA
+375 
-381 ELVAPLAYI
+381 
-390 KQPCDFLW
+390 
-398 HFETPHS
+398 
-405 INQTVCEQ
+405 
-413 HRILFKWNGYEGIKE
+413 
-428 TDILTLKKKSD
+428 
-439 NNINWCGRFIT
+439 
-450 QFYYFGNGIS
+450 
-460 MSDEQIRV
+460 
-468 MVAVMAEGHFSTRYS
+468 YS
-483 GSKTKWC
+483 GS
-490 VVRLKKERKINRLE
+490 
-504 LLLNDANI
+504 
-512 PYKKNIDKFGV
+512 G
-523 TNIRFYAPERR
+523 
-534 KVYGGEWW
+534 
-542 NVNEH
+542 
-547 QARII
+547 
-552 YEEVTNWDGAIVKSR
+552 KS
-567 VHGKEKPIFNT
+567 T
-578 TEKQSADYIQYIF
+578 
-591 TINGWQ
+591 
-597 STIVDDSN
+597 
-605 SPSRREFAKR
+605 
-615 TYRVSTK
+615 STK
-622 HNTLTGLCFDNRPS
+622 AIIRMLEDCN
-636 KKKTEF
+636 KTY
-642 QKVSTKDGLKYCFTV
+642 T
-657 PTGMLVLRRKNC
+657 
-669 IFITGNCGK
+669 
-678 SQTIKTVVKMFDD
+678 
-691 VGATYQLLA
+691 LLA
-700 PTGIASKVLQ
+700 PTGIASRVL
-710 EYTKRPSKTCHMF
+710 TKATGRKAQTIHMF
-723 LTSPWSPQYI
+723 LATNEESGDYVLI
-733 IVDETSICSI
+733 DETSMVSI
-743 ETMRALLSSVNK
+743 DLIAALLQSPQLNK

-810 NGEHGNLT
+810 NGEHGNLI

-824 SFVQISDEPMKQISA
+824 SFVQIADEPMKQISA

-853 ILLLCPYNK
+853 ILILCPYNK

-868 AINSYMQDKYN
+868 AINSYMQYKYN

>member
-24 CRPVEAEK
+24 CRPVEAEN

-40 YGDFTISINHA
+40 YGDFTISINQA

-63 EKDELSKYPCSYKF
+63 EKDELSKYPGSYKF

-83 LGADI
+83 LGEDI

-104 QAISIIDAYPDFIRL
+104 QALSIIDAYPDFIQL

-184 AVNSAPYATLID
+184 GVNSAPYATLID

-273 YDDVCKSVAREST
+273 YDNVCKSVAREST

-329 VDMVANNSVC
+329 VNMVANNSVC
-339 MLNGPAGCV
+339 MLNG
-348 DCDTEFFN
+348 
-356 GHGWKRIADYE
+356 
-367 AGDKVLQY
+367 
-375 NEDGTA
+375 
-381 ELVAPLAYI
+381 
-390 KQPCDFLW
+390 
-398 HFETPHS
+398 
-405 INQTVCEQ
+405 
-413 HRILFKWNGYEGIKE
+413 
-428 TDILTLKKKSD
+428 
-439 NNINWCGRFIT
+439 
-450 QFYYFGNGIS
+450 
-460 MSDEQIRV
+460 
-468 MVAVMAEGHFSTRYS
+468 YS
-483 GSKTKWC
+483 GS
-490 VVRLKKERKINRLE
+490 
-504 LLLNDANI
+504 
-512 PYKKNIDKFGV
+512 G
-523 TNIRFYAPERR
+523 
-534 KVYGGEWW
+534 
-542 NVNEH
+542 
-547 QARII
+547 
-552 YEEVTNWDGAIVKSR
+552 KS
-567 VHGKEKPIFNT
+567 T
-578 TEKQSADYIQYIF
+578 
-591 TINGWQ
+591 
-597 STIVDDSN
+597 
-605 SPSRREFAKR
+605 
-615 TYRVSTK
+615 STK
-622 HNTLTGLCFDNRPS
+622 AIIRMLEDCN
-636 KKKTEF
+636 KTY
-642 QKVSTKDGLKYCFTV
+642 T
-657 PTGMLVLRRKNC
+657 
-669 IFITGNCGK
+669 
-678 SQTIKTVVKMFDD
+678 
-691 VGATYQLLA
+691 LLA
-700 PTGIASKVLQ
+700 PTGIASRVL
-710 EYTKRPSKTCHMF
+710 TKATGRKAQTIHMF
-723 LTSPWSPQYI
+723 LATNEESGDYVLLDEASMCAVDLIAALLQSPQ
-733 IVDETSICSI
+733 
-743 ETMRALLSSVNK
+743 LNK

-810 NGEHGNLT
+810 NGEHGNLI

-824 SFVQISDEPMKQISA
+824 SFVQIADEPMKQISA

-903 NNYHVIACSW
+903 NNYHIIACSW
-913 SEDEQEYVDSGQMFV
+913 SEDEQEYVDEGQMFV

-1044 NPKKYDIIL
+1044 NPEKYDIIL

>member
-32 TGNLELNK
+32 TDELELNK
-40 YGDFTISINHA
+40 YGDFTLSINQT
-51 TFSIGNTIHVCV
+51 TFAVGNTIHVCV
-63 EKDELSKYPCSYKF
+63 EKDELSKYPGSYKF

-83 LGADI
+83 IGADI

-104 QAISIIDAYPDFIRL
+104 QAISIIDTYPDFIRL
-119 ILDNKA
+119 ILDDKT

-202 VEADKTILKNNRE
+202 TEADKTILKNNRE

-247 SHIIFDKYNACYDK
+247 AHIIFDKYNACYDK

-286 YQSELAIAQ
+286 YQSERAIAQ

-339 MLNGPAGCV
+339 MLNG
-348 DCDTEFFN
+348 
-356 GHGWKRIADYE
+356 
-367 AGDKVLQY
+367 
-375 NEDGTA
+375 
-381 ELVAPLAYI
+381 
-390 KQPCDFLW
+390 
-398 HFETPHS
+398 
-405 INQTVCEQ
+405 
-413 HRILFKWNGYEGIKE
+413 
-428 TDILTLKKKSD
+428 
-439 NNINWCGRFIT
+439 
-450 QFYYFGNGIS
+450 
-460 MSDEQIRV
+460 
-468 MVAVMAEGHFSTRYS
+468 YS
-483 GSKTKWC
+483 GS
-490 VVRLKKERKINRLE
+490 
-504 LLLNDANI
+504 
-512 PYKKNIDKFGV
+512 G
-523 TNIRFYAPERR
+523 
-534 KVYGGEWW
+534 
-542 NVNEH
+542 
-547 QARII
+547 
-552 YEEVTNWDGAIVKSR
+552 KS
-567 VHGKEKPIFNT
+567 T
-578 TEKQSADYIQYIF
+578 
-591 TINGWQ
+591 
-597 STIVDDSN
+597 
-605 SPSRREFAKR
+605 
-615 TYRVSTK
+615 STK
-622 HNTLTGLCFDNRPS
+622 AIIRMLEDCN
-636 KKKTEF
+636 KTY
-642 QKVSTKDGLKYCFTV
+642 T
-657 PTGMLVLRRKNC
+657 
-669 IFITGNCGK
+669 
-678 SQTIKTVVKMFDD
+678 
-691 VGATYQLLA
+691 LLA
-700 PTGIASKVLQ
+700 PTGIASRVL
-710 EYTKRPSKTCHMF
+710 SKATRRKAQTIHMF
-723 LTSPWSPQYI
+723 LATNEEAGGYVLLDEASMCAVDLIATLLQSPQ
-733 IVDETSICSI
+733 
-743 ETMRALLSSVNK
+743 LNK

-800 GIITEVTDIR
+800 GIITEVTDVR

-824 SFVQISDEPMKQISA
+824 SFVQIADEPMKQISA

-853 ILLLCPYNK
+853 ILVLCPYNK

-868 AINSYMQDKYN
+868 AINAYMQDKYN
-879 PSEETGFRAQKNGIR
+879 PHEETGFRAQKNGIR

-913 SEDEQEYVDSGQMFV
+913 SEDEQEYVDGGQMFV
-928 ANGDIGEVVQYKNND
+928 ANGDIGEVIQYQNND
-943 NEQYLIIRFGDRCAK
+943 NEQYLIIRFGDRYAR
-958 FEPSDILNLQLAYCI
+958 FETSDILNLQLAYCI

-979 GCQAKAVICI
+979 GCQAKAVICV

-995 SLVTRNLLYVA
+995 TLITRNLLYVA

-1016 IGDYDTIV
+1016 IGDYDTVV

-1044 NPKKYDIIL
+1044 NPQEYDIIL
-1053 ST
+1053 SI